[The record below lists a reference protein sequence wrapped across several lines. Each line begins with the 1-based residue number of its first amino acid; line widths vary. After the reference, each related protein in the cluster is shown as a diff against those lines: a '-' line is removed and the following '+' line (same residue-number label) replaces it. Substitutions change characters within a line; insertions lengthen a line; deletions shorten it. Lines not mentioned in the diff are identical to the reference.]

1 MRQNIKERKN
11 KMKGKKVITY
21 AVSFLVALGCVSA
34 FPVTVKA
41 DTGYEV
47 YPNPHSMNYSDGD
60 YEMTSQV
67 NVVYE
72 DGIDEDTKARLNE
85 VLALKGMNASVS
97 SEKKAG
103 KTNILVGVKGSKQY
117 VDSQFGT
124 TSAGLFDKLDSY
136 ALKSDKGTISILGK
150 DTDAAFYGL
159 TSLYHIFKQV
169 EGKTIRNFSIE
180 DYADVA
186 SRGFIEGYYGN
197 PWSTEDRCKLMEWG
211 GYYKLNSYFY
221 APKDDP
227 KHNAKWR
234 DLYTEEEINTKIKP
248 LAEAGNKSKCRFVFA
263 LHPYMN
269 HAIRYNSEANYQA
282 DLKVMQAKFKQVID
296 AGVRQIAILADDAGN
311 VGGANYTRTLT
322 DMSNWLKELQPS
334 YPGLKLTLPF
344 CTQEYMGWGQ
354 SYYRDFPENVQIIMT
369 GGRVWGEVT
378 NNFTSSF
385 TDTAGRGPYMW
396 INWPCTDNSKKHL
409 IMGGYTTF
417 LHPGVDPS
425 KIQGIV
431 LNPMQQSEPSKV
443 AIFGNACYSW
453 NIWQTEEE
461 ANKCYNASFKYV
473 DHNGYEETE
482 ASTALRELS
491 KHMINQNM
499 DSRVTRLE
507 ESVELKD
514 KLNAFKTKLTK
525 GEKISDEEFDEM
537 INAFTVLQN
546 ASKTYRESGNE
557 RIKSQIVYWLNCWD
571 DTTNAALNYIKGI
584 KAAQTEEDNSSIWDY
599 YASAQAAFEKSK
611 SYGFHYVDH
620 LEYAE
625 VGVQHIVPFI
635 KSLDSY
641 LSEVVSTIVNPDKQI
656 AKYITN
662 REDTPDGKEDNIFDG
677 NASTELVYKSPNT
690 ISAGTYV
697 GIKYSKA
704 IDVNHVIFR
713 MGANSNPRDTFLK
726 AKVQYTTDGKNWTDV
741 NETIYELPNNVELT
755 DLNLKGV
762 KGIRMIATEDK
773 SNTWLGVRDIL
784 VNPTT
789 TPSTSTDKGTLSMT
803 KIGVKGG
810 SLDNLLD
817 DNESTYAHFA
827 ESPYKA
833 GEIKDYIPVDAA
845 VTLTF
850 NNPKKLGTINFVQ
863 DSGTDK
869 ITRYALEYS
878 VDGTNWKT
886 LKEYAGDDT
895 VHLNVE
901 DQDITAKAIRV
912 RNLELHL
919 SSNTAGYWWKVKTF
933 NHTDVV
939 NEYDDK
945 AVYTNTDYKL
955 HSKSTLDQTAL
966 VYTKEMTLA
975 PKQYVGVKLSRVK
988 DLKQLELDYTGEVVL
1003 EASVNA
1009 HDWVEVKD
1017 LSKNLPDA
1025 RYVRL
1030 INKKSS
1036 DVKLTI
1042 NKFVVHSTEITAP
1055 YLYKTTMTVNP
1066 SWGVAEDSRNNGAA
1080 FDGNIDSTTEFGDL
1094 PQKGQYIIYDLGQMR
1109 NIDKIAMYCQD
1120 SAYNYIRDGII
1131 SVSSDLEN
1139 WTDVVTIGDG
1149 VENTGDSMVKCID
1162 SDAGYKASSTYPNK
1176 VYVSGTANHVPARYL
1191 RILFTASNNSRAV
1204 VFNEIMINDG
1214 EYAPED
1220 NDPTFDSN
1228 VTEAKGYKPQY
1239 MIDGDLLTAYKPGS
1253 NKAGYI
1259 TYTLSDKLDVKK
1271 FNIIQKGEISN
1282 AKVYALIDK
1291 EVTTRNVPEE
1301 DKEWVQLGTLRKSLN
1316 EFYIPHGNVYK
1327 LKFEWEENHIPTIS
1341 EIITL
1346 TNDEYKS
1353 ECAKDLKN
1361 YIDSLHVDEE
1371 KYTATSYKAYS
1382 TARTK
1387 ALEVYNTQMGEKDA
1401 LETAKAEL
1409 KASYDALVVRGD
1421 LKALDQEIKDIEK
1434 LSKDDYTEESY
1445 NALERVLVE
1454 AKRLVTNKDATVDE
1468 VNTMIESLRQA
1479 KAGLVTKASMS
1490 KQELRNYIDSNNLN
1504 TLDTSIYL
1512 TSTVIPF
1519 NEALKNAEYILNK
1532 DGATVTE
1539 VEDAYRALQDARKNL
1554 VLKAT
1559 GTEIKAL
1566 ENRMASY
1573 KEEDYT
1579 ASSWKDFE
1587 LVLNEIKEELKA
1599 EHTSAEIEALTHKL
1613 EEASKKLVTRGNTA
1627 ELDLLLDQAKKT
1639 DSKLYTE
1646 KSYKNLLDVIEAT
1659 EKALENKNE
1668 LTQEEV
1674 DALTDDLRKAME
1686 ALEKLPVIT
1695 PSIPEEKPTT
1705 PSKPEE
1711 TTKPEVKPS
1720 TKPATG
1726 DTTMVGVFAFFSM
1739 ISLLGYVLLKKK
1751 EA

>member
-1 MRQNIKERKN
+1 
-11 KMKGKKVITY
+11 
-21 AVSFLVALGCVSA
+21 
-34 FPVTVKA
+34 
-41 DTGYEV
+41 
-47 YPNPHSMNYSDGD
+47 
-60 YEMTSQV
+60 
-67 NVVYE
+67 
-72 DGIDEDTKARLNE
+72 
-85 VLALKGMNASVS
+85 
-97 SEKKAG
+97 
-103 KTNILVGVKGSKQY
+103 
-117 VDSQFGT
+117 
-124 TSAGLFDKLDSY
+124 
-136 ALKSDKGTISILGK
+136 
-150 DTDAAFYGL
+150 
-159 TSLYHIFKQV
+159 
-169 EGKTIRNFSIE
+169 
-180 DYADVA
+180 
-186 SRGFIEGYYGN
+186 
-197 PWSTEDRCKLMEWG
+197 
-211 GYYKLNSYFY
+211 
-221 APKDDP
+221 
-227 KHNAKWR
+227 
-234 DLYTEEEINTKIKP
+234 
-248 LAEAGNKSKCRFVFA
+248 
-263 LHPYMN
+263 
-269 HAIRYNSEANYQA
+269 
-282 DLKVMQAKFKQVID
+282 
-296 AGVRQIAILADDAGN
+296 
-311 VGGANYTRTLT
+311 
-322 DMSNWLKELQPS
+322 
-334 YPGLKLTLPF
+334 
-344 CTQEYMGWGQ
+344 
-354 SYYRDFPENVQIIMT
+354 
-369 GGRVWGEVT
+369 
-378 NNFTSSF
+378 
-385 TDTAGRGPYMW
+385 
-396 INWPCTDNSKKHL
+396 
-409 IMGGYTTF
+409 MGGYTTF

-499 DSRVTRLE
+499 DGRVTRLE
-507 ESVELKD
+507 ESVELKE

-525 GEKISDEEFDEM
+525 GEKITDEEFDDI
-537 INAFTVLQN
+537 INEFTVLQN
-546 ASKTYRESGNE
+546 ASQTYRASGNE

-584 KAAQTEEDNSSIWDY
+584 KAAQNEEDNASIWDY
-599 YASAQAAFEKSK
+599 YANAQAAFEKSK

-662 REDTPDGKEDNIFDG
+662 REDTPAGKEDNIFDG

-741 NETIYELPNNVELT
+741 NDTEYDLPNNVELT

-773 SNTWLGVRDIL
+773 SNTWLSVRDIL

-869 ITRYALEYS
+869 ITRYVLEYS

-886 LKEYAGDDT
+886 LKEYAGDAT

-919 SSNTAGYWWKVKTF
+919 QSDTAGYWWKVKTF

-955 HSKSTLDQTAL
+955 RSKSTLDQTTL

-988 DLKQLELDYTGEVVL
+988 DLKQLELDYSGEVVL

-1017 LSKNLPDA
+1017 LNKNLPDA

-1036 DVKLTI
+1036 DVKLTM

-1055 YLYKTTMTVNP
+1055 YLYKTTMTVEP

-1080 FDGNIDSTTEFGDL
+1080 FDGNIDSTTEFGDFPL
-1094 PQKGQYIIYDLGQMR
+1094 KGQYIIYDLGQMR

-1131 SVSSDLEN
+1131 SVSSNLEN

-1291 EVTTRNVPEE
+1291 EVTSRNVPEE

-1346 TNDEYKS
+1346 TDEEYKS

-1361 YIDSLHVDEE
+1361 YIDSLHVDED
-1371 KYTATSYKAYS
+1371 KYTTTSYKAYS

-1401 LETAKAEL
+1401 LERAQANL

-1445 NALERVLVE
+1445 KALERVLVE
-1454 AKRLVTNKDATVDE
+1454 AKNLVTNKDATVDE
-1468 VNTMIESLRQA
+1468 VNSMLESLRQA

-1512 TSTVIPF
+1512 TSTVVPF
-1519 NEALKNAEYILNK
+1519 NEALENAEEILNK
-1532 DGATVTE
+1532 EDATVTE
-1539 VEDAYRALQDARKNL
+1539 VEDAYKALQDARKNL

-1559 GTEIKAL
+1559 DTEIKAL

-1573 KEEDYT
+1573 KEKDYT

-1613 EEASKKLVTRGNTA
+1613 EEASKKLVTRGHTA
-1627 ELDLLLDQAKKT
+1627 ELELLLDQAKKT

-1674 DALTDDLRKAME
+1674 DALTEDLRKAME

>member
-1 MRQNIKERKN
+1 M
-11 KMKGKKVITY
+11 MKGKKVITY

-34 FPVTVKA
+34 FPMTVQA

-47 YPNPHSMNYSDGD
+47 YPNPHTMSYSDGD

-72 DGIDEDTKARLNE
+72 DGIDADTKARLNE

-124 TSAGLFDKLDSY
+124 TSEGLFDKLDSY

-227 KHNAKWR
+227 KHNGKWR
-234 DLYTEEEINTKIKP
+234 ELYTDQEIETKIKP

-269 HAIRYNSEANYQA
+269 EPIRYNSEANYQA

-296 AGVRQIAILADDAGN
+296 AGVRQIAILADDAPN

-385 TDTAGRGPYMW
+385 TNTAGRGPYMW

-461 ANKCYNASFKYV
+461 ANKCYNDSFKYV

-507 ESVELKD
+507 ESVELRD
-514 KLNAFKTKLTK
+514 KLQAFKTKLTK

-546 ASKTYRESGNE
+546 ASKIYRESGNE

-584 KAAQTEEDNSSIWDY
+584 QAAQNEEANATIWDY
-599 YASAQAAFEKSK
+599 FSAAQAAFEKSK

-641 LSEVVSTIVNPDKQI
+641 LSEIASTIVNPDKQI

-662 REDTPDGKEDNIFDG
+662 REDTPAGKEDNIFDG
-677 NASTELVYKSPNT
+677 NASTELVYKSPNS
-690 ISAGTYV
+690 ISTGTYV

-713 MGANSNPRDTFLK
+713 VGANSNPRDTFLK

-741 NETIYELPNNVELT
+741 NDTEYDLPNNVELT

-762 KGIRMIATEDK
+762 KGIRMIATADK

-789 TPSTSTDKGTLSMT
+789 TPSSPADKGTLSLT
-803 KIGVKGG
+803 KLTLKGG

-817 DNESTYAHFA
+817 DNESSYAHFA
-827 ESPYKA
+827 ESPYKG

-850 NNPKKLGTINFVQ
+850 NNPKKLGTINFSQ
-863 DSGTDK
+863 DGGTDK
-869 ITRYALEYS
+869 LTKYVLEYTA
-878 VDGTNWKT
+878 DGETWKT
-886 LKEYAGDDT
+886 LKEYAGDAT

-919 SSNTAGYWWKVKTF
+919 SSNTAGYWWKLKTF

-955 HSKSTLDQTAL
+955 HSKSTLDRTDL
-966 VYTKEMTLA
+966 VYKKEMTLA

-988 DLKQLELDYTGEVVL
+988 DLKQLELDYTGDVVV

-1009 HDWVEVKD
+1009 HDWVEVTD
-1017 LSKNLPDA
+1017 LNKNLPDA

-1036 DVKLTI
+1036 DVKLTL
-1042 NKFVVHSTEITAP
+1042 NKFVVHSTEVTAP
-1055 YLYKTTMTVNP
+1055 YLYKTTMTINP
-1066 SWGVAEDSRNNGAA
+1066 SWGVAEDTRNNGAA

-1109 NIDKIAMYCQD
+1109 NIDKLAMYCQD
-1120 SAYNYIRDGII
+1120 SAVNYIRDATI

-1149 VENTGDSMVKCID
+1149 VENIGDAGVQCID

-1191 RILFTASNNSRAV
+1191 RILFTASNNNRAV

-1220 NDPTFDSN
+1220 NDPTFESN

-1239 MIDGDLLTAYKPGS
+1239 MIDGDLLTSYKPGS
-1253 NKAGYI
+1253 NKAGYL
-1259 TYTLSDKLDVKK
+1259 TYTLSDRLNVKK

-1301 DKEWVQLGTLRKSLN
+1301 NREWVQLGTLRKSLN

-1346 TNDEYKS
+1346 TDEEYKS

-1361 YIDSLHVDEE
+1361 YIDSLHVEE
-1371 KYTATSYKAYS
+1371 DKYTATSYKAYK
-1382 TARTK
+1382 TARDA
-1387 ALEVYNTQMGEKDA
+1387 ALNAYNTQMGEKDA
-1401 LETAKAEL
+1401 LEEAKANL
-1409 KASYDALVVRGD
+1409 KTAYEGLTALGD
-1421 LKALDQEIKDIEK
+1421 LKALEAEIKALDK

-1445 NALERVLVE
+1445 QALMAVKAEAELLLEKEDASVE
-1454 AKRLVTNKDATVDE
+1454 EVDAMLEKLAT
-1468 VNTMIESLRQA
+1468 A
-1479 KAGLVTKASMS
+1479 KAALVTKVSIS
-1490 KQELRNYIDSNNLN
+1490 KKTLRDYIDSNNLK

-1512 TSTVIPF
+1512 TSTVNPF
-1519 NEALKNAEYILNK
+1519 KDALNNAEDILNK
-1532 DGATVTE
+1532 ENATVTE
-1539 VEDAYRALQDARKNL
+1539 VEDAYKALQEARKNL

-1559 GTEIKAL
+1559 DTEVKAL
-1566 ENRMASY
+1566 ENKMASY

-1579 ASSWKDFE
+1579 ASSWKEFV
-1587 LVLNEIKEELKA
+1587 LVLDEIKEELKA
-1599 EHTSAEIEALTHKL
+1599 EHTSEEITALTEKL
-1613 EEASKKLVTRGNTA
+1613 DTASKKLVRRGNTA
-1627 ELDLLLDQAKKT
+1627 ELDLLLAQAKKT

-1646 KSYKNLLDVIEAT
+1646 KSYKNLLEVIKAV
-1659 EKALENKNE
+1659 EKALENKAE

-1674 DALTDDLRKAME
+1674 DVLTKDLRDAME
-1686 ALEKLPVIT
+1686 VLEKLPVIT
-1695 PSIPEEKPTT
+1695 PSKPEEKPTT

-1726 DTTMVGVFAFFSM
+1726 DTTMVGLFAFFSM

>member
-1 MRQNIKERKN
+1 M
-11 KMKGKKVITY
+11 
-21 AVSFLVALGCVSA
+21 
-34 FPVTVKA
+34 
-41 DTGYEV
+41 
-47 YPNPHSMNYSDGD
+47 
-60 YEMTSQV
+60 
-67 NVVYE
+67 
-72 DGIDEDTKARLNE
+72 
-85 VLALKGMNASVS
+85 
-97 SEKKAG
+97 
-103 KTNILVGVKGSKQY
+103 
-117 VDSQFGT
+117 
-124 TSAGLFDKLDSY
+124 
-136 ALKSDKGTISILGK
+136 
-150 DTDAAFYGL
+150 
-159 TSLYHIFKQV
+159 
-169 EGKTIRNFSIE
+169 
-180 DYADVA
+180 
-186 SRGFIEGYYGN
+186 
-197 PWSTEDRCKLMEWG
+197 
-211 GYYKLNSYFY
+211 
-221 APKDDP
+221 
-227 KHNAKWR
+227 
-234 DLYTEEEINTKIKP
+234 
-248 LAEAGNKSKCRFVFA
+248 
-263 LHPYMN
+263 
-269 HAIRYNSEANYQA
+269 
-282 DLKVMQAKFKQVID
+282 
-296 AGVRQIAILADDAGN
+296 
-311 VGGANYTRTLT
+311 
-322 DMSNWLKELQPS
+322 
-334 YPGLKLTLPF
+334 
-344 CTQEYMGWGQ
+344 
-354 SYYRDFPENVQIIMT
+354 
-369 GGRVWGEVT
+369 
-378 NNFTSSF
+378 
-385 TDTAGRGPYMW
+385 
-396 INWPCTDNSKKHL
+396 
-409 IMGGYTTF
+409 
-417 LHPGVDPS
+417 
-425 KIQGIV
+425 
-431 LNPMQQSEPSKV
+431 
-443 AIFGNACYSW
+443 
-453 NIWQTEEE
+453 
-461 ANKCYNASFKYV
+461 
-473 DHNGYEETE
+473 
-482 ASTALRELS
+482 
-491 KHMINQNM
+491 
-499 DSRVTRLE
+499 
-507 ESVELKD
+507 
-514 KLNAFKTKLTK
+514 
-525 GEKISDEEFDEM
+525 
-537 INAFTVLQN
+537 
-546 ASKTYRESGNE
+546 
-557 RIKSQIVYWLNCWD
+557 
-571 DTTNAALNYIKGI
+571 
-584 KAAQTEEDNSSIWDY
+584 
-599 YASAQAAFEKSK
+599 
-611 SYGFHYVDH
+611 
-620 LEYAE
+620 
-625 VGVQHIVPFI
+625 
-635 KSLDSY
+635 DSY

-662 REDTPDGKEDNIFDG
+662 REDTPAGKEDNIFDG

-713 MGANSNPRDTFLK
+713 MGANSNPKDTFLK

-741 NETIYELPNNVELT
+741 NDTEYDLPNNVELT

-762 KGIRMIATEDK
+762 KGIRMIATADK

-803 KIGVKGG
+803 KIGIKGG

-869 ITRYALEYS
+869 ITKYALEYTE
-878 VDGTNWKT
+878 DGTTWKT
-886 LKEYAGDDT
+886 LKEYAGDAT

-919 SSNTAGYWWKVKTF
+919 QSDTAGYWWKVKTF

-955 HSKSTLDQTAL
+955 RSKSTLDQTTL

-988 DLKQLELDYTGEVVL
+988 DLKQLELDYSGEVVL

-1017 LSKNLPDA
+1017 LNKNLPDA

-1036 DVKLTI
+1036 DVKLTM

-1055 YLYKTTMTVNP
+1055 YLYKTTMTVEP

-1080 FDGNIDSTTEFGDL
+1080 FDGNIDSTTEFGDFPL
-1094 PQKGQYIIYDLGQMR
+1094 KGQYIIYDLGQMR

-1191 RILFTASNNSRAV
+1191 RILFTASNHSRAV

-1291 EVTTRNVPEE
+1291 EVTARNVPEE

-1346 TNDEYKS
+1346 TDEEYKS

-1361 YIDSLHVDEE
+1361 YIDSLHVDED
-1371 KYTATSYKAYS
+1371 KYTSTSYKAYS

-1401 LETAKAEL
+1401 LERAQANL

-1445 NALERVLVE
+1445 NALEKVLVE
-1454 AKRLVTNKDATVDE
+1454 AKKLVTNKDATEDA
-1468 VNTMIESLRQA
+1468 VNSMIESLRQA
-1479 KAGLVTKASMS
+1479 KAGLVTKASIS

-1512 TSTVIPF
+1512 TSTVNPF
-1519 NEALKNAEYILNK
+1519 KEALKNAEDILNK
-1532 DGATVTE
+1532 KGATVTE
-1539 VEDAYRALQDARKNL
+1539 VEDAYKALQDARKNL

-1559 GTEIKAL
+1559 DAEIKAL

-1573 KEEDYT
+1573 KEEHYT

-1627 ELDLLLDQAKKT
+1627 ELELLLDQAKKT

-1674 DALTDDLRKAME
+1674 DALTEDLRKAME

-1720 TKPATG
+1720 TKPATS
-1726 DTTMVGVFAFFSM
+1726 DTTMGGVFAFFSM

>member
-1 MRQNIKERKN
+1 
-11 KMKGKKVITY
+11 MKGKKVITY

-124 TSAGLFDKLDSY
+124 TSDGLFDKLDSY

-169 EGKTIRNFSIE
+169 EGKTIKNFSIE

-227 KHNAKWR
+227 KHNSKWR
-234 DLYTEEEINTKIKP
+234 ELYTEDEINTKIKP

-263 LHPYMN
+263 LHPYMYN
-269 HAIRYNSEANYQA
+269 AINYSSEERYQA

-296 AGVRQIAILADDAGN
+296 AGVRQIAILADDAPN

-322 DMSNWLKELQPS
+322 DMSNWLKELQPE

-354 SYYRDFPENVQIIMT
+354 SYYGNFPENVQVIMT

-378 NNFTSSF
+378 NDFTSSF
-385 TDTAGRGPYMW
+385 TNTVGRGPYMW

-453 NIWQTEEE
+453 NIWETEEE

-482 ASTALRELS
+482 ASAALRELS

-507 ESVELKD
+507 ESVELKE
-514 KLNAFKTKLTK
+514 KLNAFKTKLSK
-525 GEKISDEEFDEM
+525 GEKITDEEFDEM
-537 INAFTVLQN
+537 INEFTVLQN
-546 ASKTYRESGNE
+546 ASKTYRASGNE

-571 DTTNAALNYIKGI
+571 DTTSAALNYIKGI
-584 KAAQTEEDNSSIWDY
+584 KAAQNEEDNSTIWDY
-599 YASAQAAFEKSK
+599 FASAQAAFEKSK

-662 REDTPDGKEDNIFDG
+662 REDTPAGKEDNIFDG

-726 AKVQYTTDGKNWTDV
+726 AKVQYTTDGKNWVDI
-741 NETIYELPNNVELT
+741 NDTIYELPSNVELT

-784 VNPTT
+784 VNPAT

-869 ITRYALEYS
+869 ITRYALEYTE
-878 VDGTNWKT
+878 DGTTWKT

-939 NEYDDK
+939 NEYDNK

-955 HSKSTLDQTAL
+955 HSKSTLDQTTL

-988 DLKQLELDYTGEVVL
+988 DLKQLELDYTGDVVL

-1017 LSKNLPDA
+1017 LNKNLPDA

-1036 DVKLTI
+1036 DVKLTL
-1042 NKFVVHSTEITAP
+1042 NKFVVHSAEVTAP

-1066 SWGVAEDSRNNGAA
+1066 SWGVAEDTRNNGAA

-1109 NIDKIAMYCQD
+1109 NIDKLAMYCQD
-1120 SAYNYIRDGII
+1120 SAVNYIRDAVI

-1149 VENTGDSMVKCID
+1149 VENVGDSGVKCID
-1162 SDAGYKASSTYPNK
+1162 SDAGYRASSTYPNK
-1176 VYVSGTANHVPARYL
+1176 VYVSGTADHVPARYL

-1204 VFNEIMINDG
+1204 LFNEIMINDG

-1271 FNIIQKGEISN
+1271 FNIIQKGEMSQ

-1327 LKFEWEENHIPTIS
+1327 LKFEWEEDHIPTIS

-1346 TNDEYKS
+1346 TGDEYKS

-1361 YIDSLHVDEE
+1361 YIDSLHVDEDQ
-1371 KYTATSYKAYS
+1371 YTATSFKAYKN
-1382 TARTK
+1382 AK
-1387 ALEVYNTQMGEKDA
+1387 DAALNIYNTQMGEKDA
-1401 LETAKAEL
+1401 LEAAKADL
-1409 KASYDALVVRGD
+1409 KASYDALVLRVD
-1421 LKALDQEIKDIEK
+1421 VTALEKEIEDIEK

-1445 NALERVLVE
+1445 NALEKVLVE
-1454 AKRLVTNKDATVDE
+1454 AKKLAANKDATEDE
-1468 VNTMIESLRQA
+1468 VNAMIESLRQA
-1479 KAGLVTKASMS
+1479 KAGLVTKAAMS
-1490 KQELRNYIDSNNLN
+1490 KQELRNYIDSNNLK

-1512 TSTVIPF
+1512 TSTVKPF
-1519 NEALKNAEYILNK
+1519 NEALTNAEYILNK
-1532 DGATVTE
+1532 EDATYAE
-1539 VEDAYRALQDARKNL
+1539 VEDAYKALQTARQNL

-1559 GTEIKAL
+1559 DTEVKAL
-1566 ENRMASY
+1566 ENKMASY

-1579 ASSWKDFE
+1579 VSSWKDFV
-1587 LVLNEIKEELKA
+1587 LVLDEIKEELKA
-1599 EHTSAEIEALTHKL
+1599 EHSSAEIEALTKKL
-1613 EEASKKLVTRGNTA
+1613 EEASKKLVVKGNTA
-1627 ELDLLLDQAKKT
+1627 ELELLLDQAKKT

-1659 EKALENKNE
+1659 DKALENKDE
-1668 LTQEEV
+1668 LSQEEV
-1674 DALTDDLRKAME
+1674 DALTKSLRDAME
-1686 ALEKLPVIT
+1686 ALEKNVEIT
-1695 PSIPEEKPTT
+1695 PTEPSKPST

-1726 DTTMVGVFAFFSM
+1726 DTTMVGLFAFFSM
-1739 ISLLGYVLLKKK
+1739 ISLVGYVLLKKK

>member
-1 MRQNIKERKN
+1 
-11 KMKGKKVITY
+11 MKGKKVITY

-34 FPVTVKA
+34 FPMTVQA

-47 YPNPHSMNYSDGD
+47 YPNPHTMSYSDGD

-72 DGIDEDTKARLNE
+72 DGIDADTKARLNE

-124 TSAGLFDKLDSY
+124 TSEGLFDKVDSY

-227 KHNAKWR
+227 KHNGKWR
-234 DLYTEEEINTKIKP
+234 ELYTDQEIETKIKP

-269 HAIRYNSEANYQA
+269 NPIRYNSEANYQA

-385 TDTAGRGPYMW
+385 TNTAGRGPYMW

-461 ANKCYNASFKYV
+461 ANKCYNDSFKYV

-507 ESVELKD
+507 ESVELRD
-514 KLNAFKTKLTK
+514 KLQAFKTKLTK

-546 ASKTYRESGNE
+546 ASKIYRESGNE

-584 KAAQTEEDNSSIWDY
+584 QAAQNEEANATIWDY
-599 YASAQAAFEKSK
+599 FSAAQAAFEKSK

-641 LSEVVSTIVNPDKQI
+641 LSEIASTIVNPDKQI

-662 REDTPDGKEDNIFDG
+662 REDTPAGKEDNIFDG
-677 NASTELVYKSPNT
+677 NASTELVYKSPNS
-690 ISAGTYV
+690 ISTGTYV

-713 MGANSNPRDTFLK
+713 VGANSNPRDTFLK

-741 NETIYELPNNVELT
+741 NDTEYDLPNNVELT

-762 KGIRMIATEDK
+762 KGIRMIATADK

-789 TPSTSTDKGTLSMT
+789 TPSSPADKGTLSLT
-803 KIGVKGG
+803 KLTLKGG

-817 DNESTYAHFA
+817 DNESSYAHFA
-827 ESPYKA
+827 ESPYKG

-850 NNPKKLGTINFVQ
+850 NNPKKLGTINFSQ
-863 DSGTDK
+863 DGGTDK
-869 ITRYALEYS
+869 LTKYVLEYTA
-878 VDGTNWKT
+878 DGETWKT
-886 LKEYAGDDT
+886 LKEYAGDAT

-919 SSNTAGYWWKVKTF
+919 SSNTAGYWWKLKTF

-955 HSKSTLDQTAL
+955 HSKSTLDRTDL
-966 VYTKEMTLA
+966 VYKKEMTLA

-988 DLKQLELDYTGEVVL
+988 DLKQLELDYTGDVVV

-1009 HDWVEVKD
+1009 HDWVEVTD
-1017 LSKNLPDA
+1017 LNNNLPDA

-1036 DVKLTI
+1036 DVKLTL
-1042 NKFVVHSTEITAP
+1042 NKFVVHSTEVTAP
-1055 YLYKTTMTVNP
+1055 YLYKTTMTINP
-1066 SWGVAEDSRNNGAA
+1066 SWGVAEDTRNNGAA

-1109 NIDKIAMYCQD
+1109 NIDKLAMYCQD
-1120 SAYNYIRDGII
+1120 SAVNYIRDATI

-1149 VENTGDSMVKCID
+1149 VENIGDAGVQCID

-1191 RILFTASNNSRAV
+1191 RILFTASNNNRAV

-1220 NDPTFDSN
+1220 NDPTFESS

-1239 MIDGDLLTAYKPGS
+1239 MIDGDLLTSYKPGS
-1253 NKAGYI
+1253 NKAGYL
-1259 TYTLSDKLDVKK
+1259 TYTLSDRLNVKK

-1301 DKEWVQLGTLRKSLN
+1301 NREWVQLGTLRKSLN

-1346 TNDEYKS
+1346 TDEEYKS

-1361 YIDSLHVDEE
+1361 YIDSLHVEE
-1371 KYTATSYKAYS
+1371 DKYTATSYKAYK
-1382 TARTK
+1382 TARDA
-1387 ALEVYNTQMGEKDA
+1387 ALNAYNTQMGEKDA
-1401 LETAKAEL
+1401 LEEAKANL
-1409 KASYDALVVRGD
+1409 KTAHEGLTALGD
-1421 LKALDQEIKDIEK
+1421 LKALEAEIKALDK

-1445 NALERVLVE
+1445 QALMAVKAEAEILLKNEDASVE
-1454 AKRLVTNKDATVDE
+1454 EVDAMLEQLAT
-1468 VNTMIESLRQA
+1468 A
-1479 KAGLVTKASMS
+1479 KAALVTKVSIS
-1490 KQELRNYIDSNNLN
+1490 KKTLRDYIDSNNLN

-1512 TSTVIPF
+1512 TSTVTPF
-1519 NEALKNAEYILNK
+1519 KDALNNAEDILNK
-1532 DGATVTE
+1532 ENATVTE
-1539 VEDAYRALQDARKNL
+1539 VEDAYKALHEARKNL

-1559 GTEIKAL
+1559 DAEVKAL
-1566 ENRMASY
+1566 ENKMASY

-1579 ASSWKDFE
+1579 ASSWKEFV
-1587 LVLNEIKEELKA
+1587 LVLDEIREELKA
-1599 EHTSAEIEALTHKL
+1599 EHTSEEITALTEKL
-1613 EEASKKLVTRGNTA
+1613 DTASKKLVRRGNTA
-1627 ELDLLLDQAKKT
+1627 ELDLLLAQAKKT

-1646 KSYKNLLDVIEAT
+1646 KSYKNLLEVIKAV
-1659 EKALENKNE
+1659 EKALENKAE

-1674 DALTDDLRKAME
+1674 DALTKDLRDAME
-1686 ALEKLPVIT
+1686 VLEKLPVIT
-1695 PSIPEEKPTT
+1695 PSKPEEKPTT

-1726 DTTMVGVFAFFSM
+1726 DTTMVGLFAFFSM

>member
-1 MRQNIKERKN
+1 
-11 KMKGKKVITY
+11 MKGKKVITY

-34 FPVTVKA
+34 FPMTVQA

-47 YPNPHSMNYSDGD
+47 YPNPHTMSYSDGD

-72 DGIDEDTKARLNE
+72 DGIDADTKARLNE

-124 TSAGLFDKLDSY
+124 TSEGLFDKLDSY

-227 KHNAKWR
+227 KHNGKWR
-234 DLYTEEEINTKIKP
+234 ELYTDQEIETKIKP

-269 HAIRYNSEANYQA
+269 NPIRYNSEANYQA

-296 AGVRQIAILADDAGN
+296 AGVRQIAILADDAPN

-385 TDTAGRGPYMW
+385 TNTAGRGPYMW

-461 ANKCYNASFKYV
+461 ANKCYNDSFKYV

-507 ESVELKD
+507 ESVELRD
-514 KLNAFKTKLTK
+514 KLQAFKTKLTK

-546 ASKTYRESGNE
+546 ASKIYRESGNE

-584 KAAQTEEDNSSIWDY
+584 QAAQNEEANATIWDY
-599 YASAQAAFEKSK
+599 FSAAQAAFEKSK

-641 LSEVVSTIVNPDKQI
+641 LSEIASTIVNPDKQI

-662 REDTPDGKEDNIFDG
+662 REDTPAGKEDNIFDG
-677 NASTELVYKSPNT
+677 NASTELVYKSPNSIFT
-690 ISAGTYV
+690 GTYV

-713 MGANSNPRDTFLK
+713 VGANSNPRDTFLK

-741 NETIYELPNNVELT
+741 NDTEYDLPNNVELT

-762 KGIRMIATEDK
+762 KGIRMIATADK

-789 TPSTSTDKGTLSMT
+789 TPSSPADKGTLSLT
-803 KIGVKGG
+803 KLTLKGG

-817 DNESTYAHFA
+817 DNESSYAHFA
-827 ESPYKA
+827 ESPYKG

-850 NNPKKLGTINFVQ
+850 NNPKKLGTINFSQ
-863 DSGTDK
+863 DGGTDK
-869 ITRYALEYS
+869 LTKYVLEYTA
-878 VDGTNWKT
+878 DGETWKT
-886 LKEYAGDDT
+886 LKEYAGDAT

-919 SSNTAGYWWKVKTF
+919 SSNTAGYWWKLKTF

-955 HSKSTLDQTAL
+955 HSKSTLDRTDL
-966 VYTKEMTLA
+966 VYKKEMTLA

-988 DLKQLELDYTGEVVL
+988 DLKQLELDYTGDVVV

-1009 HDWVEVKD
+1009 HDWVEVTD
-1017 LSKNLPDA
+1017 LNNNLPDA

-1036 DVKLTI
+1036 DVKLTL
-1042 NKFVVHSTEITAP
+1042 NKFVVHSTEVTAP
-1055 YLYKTTMTVNP
+1055 YLYKTTMTINP
-1066 SWGVAEDSRNNGAA
+1066 SWGVAEDTRNNGAA

-1109 NIDKIAMYCQD
+1109 NIDKLAMYCQD
-1120 SAYNYIRDGII
+1120 SAVNYIRDATI

-1149 VENTGDSMVKCID
+1149 VENIGDAGVQCID

-1191 RILFTASNNSRAV
+1191 RILFTASNNNRAV

-1220 NDPTFDSN
+1220 NDPTFESS

-1239 MIDGDLLTAYKPGS
+1239 MIDGDLLTSYKPGS
-1253 NKAGYI
+1253 NKAGYL
-1259 TYTLSDKLDVKK
+1259 TYTLSDRLNVKK

-1301 DKEWVQLGTLRKSLN
+1301 NREWVQLGTLRKSLN

-1346 TNDEYKS
+1346 TDEEYKS

-1361 YIDSLHVDEE
+1361 YIDSLHVEE
-1371 KYTATSYKAYS
+1371 DKYTATSYNAYK
-1382 TARTK
+1382 TARDA
-1387 ALEVYNTQMGEKDA
+1387 ALNAYNTQMGEKDA
-1401 LETAKAEL
+1401 LEEAKANL
-1409 KASYDALVVRGD
+1409 KTAHEGLTALGD
-1421 LKALDQEIKDIEK
+1421 LKALEAEIKALDK

-1445 NALERVLVE
+1445 QALMAVKAEAEILLKNEDASVE
-1454 AKRLVTNKDATVDE
+1454 EVDAMLEQLAT
-1468 VNTMIESLRQA
+1468 A
-1479 KAGLVTKASMS
+1479 KAALVTKVSIS
-1490 KQELRNYIDSNNLN
+1490 KKTLRDYIDSNNLN

-1512 TSTVIPF
+1512 TSTVTPF
-1519 NEALKNAEYILNK
+1519 KDALNNAEDILNK
-1532 DGATVTE
+1532 ENATVTE
-1539 VEDAYRALQDARKNL
+1539 VEDAYKALHEARKNL

-1559 GTEIKAL
+1559 DAEVKAL
-1566 ENRMASY
+1566 ENKMASY

-1579 ASSWKDFE
+1579 ASSWKEFV
-1587 LVLNEIKEELKA
+1587 LVLDEIREELKA
-1599 EHTSAEIEALTHKL
+1599 EHTSEEITALTEKL
-1613 EEASKKLVTRGNTA
+1613 DTASKKLVRRGNTA
-1627 ELDLLLDQAKKT
+1627 ELDLLLAQAKKT

-1646 KSYKNLLDVIEAT
+1646 KSYKNLLEVIKAV
-1659 EKALENKNE
+1659 EKALENKAE

-1674 DALTDDLRKAME
+1674 DALTKDLRDAME
-1686 ALEKLPVIT
+1686 VLEKLPVIT
-1695 PSIPEEKPTT
+1695 PSKPEEKPTT

-1726 DTTMVGVFAFFSM
+1726 DTTMVGLFAFFSM

>member
-1 MRQNIKERKN
+1 
-11 KMKGKKVITY
+11 
-21 AVSFLVALGCVSA
+21 
-34 FPVTVKA
+34 
-41 DTGYEV
+41 
-47 YPNPHSMNYSDGD
+47 
-60 YEMTSQV
+60 
-67 NVVYE
+67 
-72 DGIDEDTKARLNE
+72 
-85 VLALKGMNASVS
+85 
-97 SEKKAG
+97 
-103 KTNILVGVKGSKQY
+103 
-117 VDSQFGT
+117 
-124 TSAGLFDKLDSY
+124 
-136 ALKSDKGTISILGK
+136 
-150 DTDAAFYGL
+150 
-159 TSLYHIFKQV
+159 
-169 EGKTIRNFSIE
+169 
-180 DYADVA
+180 
-186 SRGFIEGYYGN
+186 
-197 PWSTEDRCKLMEWG
+197 
-211 GYYKLNSYFY
+211 
-221 APKDDP
+221 
-227 KHNAKWR
+227 
-234 DLYTEEEINTKIKP
+234 
-248 LAEAGNKSKCRFVFA
+248 
-263 LHPYMN
+263 
-269 HAIRYNSEANYQA
+269 
-282 DLKVMQAKFKQVID
+282 
-296 AGVRQIAILADDAGN
+296 
-311 VGGANYTRTLT
+311 
-322 DMSNWLKELQPS
+322 
-334 YPGLKLTLPF
+334 
-344 CTQEYMGWGQ
+344 
-354 SYYRDFPENVQIIMT
+354 
-369 GGRVWGEVT
+369 
-378 NNFTSSF
+378 
-385 TDTAGRGPYMW
+385 
-396 INWPCTDNSKKHL
+396 
-409 IMGGYTTF
+409 
-417 LHPGVDPS
+417 
-425 KIQGIV
+425 
-431 LNPMQQSEPSKV
+431 
-443 AIFGNACYSW
+443 
-453 NIWQTEEE
+453 
-461 ANKCYNASFKYV
+461 
-473 DHNGYEETE
+473 
-482 ASTALRELS
+482 
-491 KHMINQNM
+491 
-499 DSRVTRLE
+499 
-507 ESVELKD
+507 
-514 KLNAFKTKLTK
+514 
-525 GEKISDEEFDEM
+525 
-537 INAFTVLQN
+537 
-546 ASKTYRESGNE
+546 
-557 RIKSQIVYWLNCWD
+557 
-571 DTTNAALNYIKGI
+571 
-584 KAAQTEEDNSSIWDY
+584 
-599 YASAQAAFEKSK
+599 
-611 SYGFHYVDH
+611 
-620 LEYAE
+620 
-625 VGVQHIVPFI
+625 
-635 KSLDSY
+635 
-641 LSEVVSTIVNPDKQI
+641 
-656 AKYITN
+656 
-662 REDTPDGKEDNIFDG
+662 
-677 NASTELVYKSPNT
+677 
-690 ISAGTYV
+690 
-697 GIKYSKA
+697 
-704 IDVNHVIFR
+704 
-713 MGANSNPRDTFLK
+713 
-726 AKVQYTTDGKNWTDV
+726 
-741 NETIYELPNNVELT
+741 
-755 DLNLKGV
+755 
-762 KGIRMIATEDK
+762 
-773 SNTWLGVRDIL
+773 
-784 VNPTT
+784 
-789 TPSTSTDKGTLSMT
+789 MT

-869 ITRYALEYS
+869 ITRYVLEYS

-886 LKEYAGDDT
+886 LKEYAGDAT

-901 DQDITAKAIRV
+901 DQDLTAKAIRV

-955 HSKSTLDQTAL
+955 HSKSTLDRTDL

-988 DLKQLELDYTGEVVL
+988 DLKQLELDYSGEVVL

-1009 HDWVEVKD
+1009 HDWVEVTD
-1017 LSKNLPDA
+1017 LNKNLPDA

-1036 DVKLTI
+1036 DVKLTM
-1042 NKFVVHSTEITAP
+1042 NKFVVHSTEVTAP
-1055 YLYKTTMTVNP
+1055 YLYKTTMTINP

-1253 NKAGYI
+1253 NKAGYL
-1259 TYTLSDKLDVKK
+1259 TYTLSDKLNVKK

-1291 EVTTRNVPEE
+1291 EVTARNVPEE

-1346 TNDEYKS
+1346 TDDEYKS

-1361 YIDSLHVDEE
+1361 YIDSLHVDED
-1371 KYTATSYKAYS
+1371 KYTSTSYKAYS

-1387 ALEVYNTQMGEKDA
+1387 ALDVYNTQMGEKDA
-1401 LETAKAEL
+1401 LERAQADL
-1409 KASYDALVVRGD
+1409 KASYDALVLRGD

-1445 NALERVLVE
+1445 NALEKVLVE
-1454 AKRLVTNKDATVDE
+1454 AKKLVTNKDATVDE

-1504 TLDTSIYL
+1504 NLDTSIYL
-1512 TSTVIPF
+1512 TSTVKPF
-1519 NEALKNAEYILNK
+1519 KDALNNAENILNK
-1532 DGATVTE
+1532 EDATVTQ
-1539 VEDAYRALQDARKNL
+1539 VEDAYKALQDARKNL

-1559 GTEIKAL
+1559 DTEIKAL

-1613 EEASKKLVTRGNTA
+1613 EEASRKLVTRGNTA

-1674 DALTDDLRKAME
+1674 DALTGDLRKAME

-1726 DTTMVGVFAFFSM
+1726 DTTMVGVFAFFSI

>member
-1 MRQNIKERKN
+1 
-11 KMKGKKVITY
+11 
-21 AVSFLVALGCVSA
+21 
-34 FPVTVKA
+34 
-41 DTGYEV
+41 
-47 YPNPHSMNYSDGD
+47 
-60 YEMTSQV
+60 
-67 NVVYE
+67 
-72 DGIDEDTKARLNE
+72 
-85 VLALKGMNASVS
+85 
-97 SEKKAG
+97 
-103 KTNILVGVKGSKQY
+103 
-117 VDSQFGT
+117 
-124 TSAGLFDKLDSY
+124 
-136 ALKSDKGTISILGK
+136 
-150 DTDAAFYGL
+150 
-159 TSLYHIFKQV
+159 
-169 EGKTIRNFSIE
+169 
-180 DYADVA
+180 
-186 SRGFIEGYYGN
+186 
-197 PWSTEDRCKLMEWG
+197 
-211 GYYKLNSYFY
+211 
-221 APKDDP
+221 
-227 KHNAKWR
+227 
-234 DLYTEEEINTKIKP
+234 
-248 LAEAGNKSKCRFVFA
+248 
-263 LHPYMN
+263 
-269 HAIRYNSEANYQA
+269 
-282 DLKVMQAKFKQVID
+282 
-296 AGVRQIAILADDAGN
+296 
-311 VGGANYTRTLT
+311 
-322 DMSNWLKELQPS
+322 
-334 YPGLKLTLPF
+334 
-344 CTQEYMGWGQ
+344 
-354 SYYRDFPENVQIIMT
+354 
-369 GGRVWGEVT
+369 
-378 NNFTSSF
+378 
-385 TDTAGRGPYMW
+385 
-396 INWPCTDNSKKHL
+396 
-409 IMGGYTTF
+409 
-417 LHPGVDPS
+417 
-425 KIQGIV
+425 
-431 LNPMQQSEPSKV
+431 
-443 AIFGNACYSW
+443 
-453 NIWQTEEE
+453 
-461 ANKCYNASFKYV
+461 
-473 DHNGYEETE
+473 
-482 ASTALRELS
+482 
-491 KHMINQNM
+491 MINQNM
-499 DSRVTRLE
+499 DGRVTRLE
-507 ESVELKD
+507 ESVELKE

-525 GEKISDEEFDEM
+525 GEKITDEEFDDI
-537 INAFTVLQN
+537 INEFTVLQN
-546 ASKTYRESGNE
+546 ASQTYRASGNE

-584 KAAQTEEDNSSIWDY
+584 KAAQNEEDNASIWDY
-599 YASAQAAFEKSK
+599 YANAQAAFEKSK

-662 REDTPDGKEDNIFDG
+662 REDTPGGKEDNIFDG
-677 NASTELVYKSPNT
+677 NASTELVYKSPNA

-741 NETIYELPNNVELT
+741 NETEYDLPNNVELT

-869 ITRYALEYS
+869 LTRYALEYTE
-878 VDGTNWKT
+878 DGTTWKT
-886 LKEYAGDDT
+886 LKEYAGNDT

-912 RNLELHL
+912 RNLELNL

-975 PKQYVGVKLSRVK
+975 SKQYVGVKLSRVK
-988 DLKQLELDYTGEVVL
+988 DLKQLELDYSGEVVL

-1009 HDWVEVKD
+1009 HDWVEVTD
-1017 LSKNLPDA
+1017 LNKNLPDA

-1036 DVKLTI
+1036 DVKLTM
-1042 NKFVVHSTEITAP
+1042 NKFVVHSTEVTAP
-1055 YLYKTTMTVNP
+1055 YLYKTTMTINP

-1214 EYAPED
+1214 EYTPED

-1346 TNDEYKS
+1346 TDDEYKS
-1353 ECAKDLKN
+1353 ECANDLKN
-1361 YIDSLHVDEE
+1361 YIDSLHVNED

-1401 LETAKAEL
+1401 LEAAKADL

-1421 LKALDQEIKDIEK
+1421 LKALEQEIKDIEK

-1445 NALERVLVE
+1445 NALETVLVE
-1454 AKRLVTNKDATVDE
+1454 AKRLVINKDATVDE

-1490 KQELRNYIDSNNLN
+1490 KQELRNYIDSNNLKN
-1504 TLDTSIYL
+1504 LDTSIYL
-1512 TSTVIPF
+1512 TSTVKPF
-1519 NEALKNAEYILNK
+1519 KDALNNAENILNK
-1532 DGATVTE
+1532 EDATVTE
-1539 VEDAYRALQDARKNL
+1539 VEDAYKALQDARKNL

-1559 GTEIKAL
+1559 DTEIKAL
-1566 ENRMASY
+1566 ENKMASY
-1573 KEEDYT
+1573 KEEHYT

-1627 ELDLLLDQAKKT
+1627 ELELLLDQAKKT

-1674 DALTDDLRKAME
+1674 DALTEDLRKAME
-1686 ALEKLPVIT
+1686 TLEKLPVIT

>member
-1 MRQNIKERKN
+1 MR
-11 KMKGKKVITY
+11 GKKVITY
-21 AVSFLVALGCVSA
+21 AVSFLIALGCVSA
-34 FPVTVKA
+34 FPMNVKA

-97 SEKKAG
+97 SEKKTG

-227 KHNAKWR
+227 KHNSEWR
-234 DLYTEEEINTKIKP
+234 KLYTEEEINTKIKP

-263 LHPYMN
+263 LHPYMYN
-269 HAIRYNSEANYQA
+269 AISYSSEERYQA
-282 DLKVMQAKFKQVID
+282 DLAVMKAKFKQVID
-296 AGVRQIAILADDAGN
+296 AGVRQIAILADDASN

-322 DMSNWLKELQPS
+322 DMSNWLKELSPT

-354 SYYRDFPENVQIIMT
+354 SYYGNFPENVQIIMT

-385 TDTAGRGPYMW
+385 TNTVGRGPYMW

-453 NIWQTEEE
+453 NIWKTEEE
-461 ANKCYNASFKYV
+461 ADKCYNASFKYV

-499 DSRVTRLE
+499 DGRVTRLE
-507 ESVELKD
+507 ESVELKE
-514 KLNAFKTKLTK
+514 KLNAFKTKISK
-525 GEKISDEEFDEM
+525 GEKITDEEFDDI
-537 INAFTVLQN
+537 INEFTVLQN
-546 ASKTYRESGNE
+546 ASKVYRESGNE

-584 KAAQTEEDNSSIWDY
+584 KAAQNEEDNASIWDY

-662 REDTPDGKEDNIFDG
+662 REDTPDGKEDNIFDS

-690 ISAGTYV
+690 ISACTYV

-741 NETIYELPNNVELT
+741 NDTEYDLPNNVELT

-784 VNPTT
+784 VNPMT
-789 TPSTSTDKGTLSMT
+789 TPSSSTDKGTLSMT
-803 KIGVKGG
+803 KIDVKGG

-817 DNESTYAHFA
+817 NNESTYAHFA

-886 LKEYAGDDT
+886 LKEYAGDNA
-895 VHLNVE
+895 VRLNVE
-901 DQDITAKAIRV
+901 DQNITAKAIRV

-919 SSNTAGYWWKVKTF
+919 SSNTAGYWWKAKTF

-955 HSKSTLDQTAL
+955 HSKSTLDQTDL

-988 DLKQLELDYTGEVVL
+988 DLKQLELDYTGDVVL

-1017 LSKNLPDA
+1017 LNKNLPDA

-1036 DVKLTI
+1036 DVKLTM
-1042 NKFVVHSTEITAP
+1042 NKFVVHSTEVTAP
-1055 YLYKTTMTVNP
+1055 YLYKTTMTVDP
-1066 SWGVAEDSRNNGAA
+1066 SWGVIEDSRNNGAA

-1094 PQKGQYIIYDLGQMR
+1094 PQKDQYIIYDLGQMR

-1120 SAYNYIRDGII
+1120 TAKNYIRDAVI

-1139 WTDVVTIGDG
+1139 WTDVLTIGDD
-1149 VENTGDSMVKCID
+1149 VENIGDKDVQCID
-1162 SDAGYKASSTYPNK
+1162 SDAGYRASSTYPNK
-1176 VYVSGTANHVPARYL
+1176 VYVSGTADHVPARYL
-1191 RILFTASNNSRAV
+1191 KILFTASNHSRAV

-1220 NDPTFDSN
+1220 NDPTFDSS

-1291 EVTTRNVPEE
+1291 EVTARNVPEE

-1361 YIDSLHVDEE
+1361 YIDSLHVDED
-1371 KYTATSYKAYS
+1371 KYTATSYKAHQ

-1401 LETAKAEL
+1401 LETAKANL
-1409 KASYDALVVRGD
+1409 KASYNALVVRGD

-1445 NALERVLVE
+1445 NALEKVLVE
-1454 AKRLVTNKDATVDE
+1454 AKKLVTNRDATEDE
-1468 VNTMIESLRQA
+1468 VNTMIESLHQA

-1512 TSTVIPF
+1512 TSTVKPF
-1519 NEALKNAEYILNK
+1519 KEALKNAEDILSK
-1532 DGATVTE
+1532 EDATVTE
-1539 VEDAYRALQDARKNL
+1539 IEDAYKALQDARKNL

-1559 GTEIKAL
+1559 DTEIKAL

-1587 LVLNEIKEELKA
+1587 LALNEIKEELKA
-1599 EHTSAEIEALTHKL
+1599 EHTSDEIEALTNKL
-1613 EEASKKLVTRGNTA
+1613 EEASKKLVTCGNTA
-1627 ELDLLLDQAKKT
+1627 ELELLLDQAKKT

-1674 DALTDDLRKAME
+1674 DALTEDLRKAME
-1686 ALEKLPVIT
+1686 ALEKLPVTT
-1695 PSIPEEKPTT
+1695 PSIPEEKTTT

-1711 TTKPEVKPS
+1711 TTKPEVKSSTKQEVKPS

>member
-1 MRQNIKERKN
+1 
-11 KMKGKKVITY
+11 MKGKKVITY

-47 YPNPHSMNYSDGD
+47 YPNPHSMDYSDGD

-124 TSAGLFDKLDSY
+124 TSDGLFDKLDSY

-169 EGKTIRNFSIE
+169 EGKTIKNFSIE

-227 KHNAKWR
+227 KHNSKWR
-234 DLYTEEEINTKIKP
+234 ELYTEDEINTKIKP

-263 LHPYMN
+263 LHPYMYN
-269 HAIRYNSEANYQA
+269 AINYSSEERYQA

-296 AGVRQIAILADDAGN
+296 AGVRQIAILADDAPN

-322 DMSNWLKELQPS
+322 DMSNWLKELQPE

-354 SYYRDFPENVQIIMT
+354 SYYGNFPENVQVIMT

-378 NNFTSSF
+378 NDFTSSF
-385 TDTAGRGPYMW
+385 TNTVGRGPYMW

-453 NIWQTEEE
+453 NIWETEEE

-482 ASTALRELS
+482 ASAALRELS

-507 ESVELKD
+507 ESVELKE
-514 KLNAFKTKLTK
+514 KLNAFKTKLSK
-525 GEKISDEEFDEM
+525 GEKITDEEFDEM
-537 INAFTVLQN
+537 INEFTVLQN

-571 DTTNAALNYIKGI
+571 DTTSAALNYIKGI
-584 KAAQTEEDNSSIWDY
+584 QAAQNEEDNSTIWDY
-599 YASAQAAFEKSK
+599 FASAQAAFEKSK

-662 REDTPDGKEDNIFDG
+662 REDTPAGKEDNIFDG

-713 MGANSNPRDTFLK
+713 MGANSNPRDTFSK
-726 AKVQYTTDGKNWTDV
+726 AKVQYTTDGKNWIDI
-741 NETIYELPNNVELT
+741 NDTIYELPSNVELT

-784 VNPTT
+784 VNPAA

-803 KIGVKGG
+803 KIDVKGG

-869 ITRYALEYS
+869 ITRYALEYTE
-878 VDGTNWKT
+878 DGTTWKT
-886 LKEYAGDDT
+886 LKEYAGNDT

-955 HSKSTLDQTAL
+955 HSKSTLDQTTL

-988 DLKQLELDYTGEVVL
+988 DLKQLELDYTGDVVL

-1009 HDWVEVKD
+1009 HDWVEVTD
-1017 LSKNLPDA
+1017 LNKNLPDA

-1036 DVKLTI
+1036 DVKLSM
-1042 NKFVVHSTEITAP
+1042 NKFVVHSAEVTAP
-1055 YLYKTTMTVNP
+1055 YLYKTTMTVNS
-1066 SWGVAEDSRNNGAA
+1066 SWGVAEDTRNNGAA

-1120 SAYNYIRDGII
+1120 SAKNYIRDGII

-1149 VENTGDSMVKCID
+1149 VENVNDAQVQCID
-1162 SDAGYKASSTYPNK
+1162 SDAGYRASSTYPNK
-1176 VYVSGTANHVPARYL
+1176 VYVSGTADRVPARYL
-1191 RILFTASNNSRAV
+1191 RILFTASNNNRAV

-1214 EYAPED
+1214 EYVPED

-1228 VTEAKGYKPQY
+1228 VAEAKGYKPQH

-1271 FNIIQKGEISN
+1271 FNIIQKGEMSQ

-1327 LKFEWEENHIPTIS
+1327 LKFEWEEDHIPTIS

-1346 TNDEYKS
+1346 TGDEYKS

-1361 YIDSLHVDEE
+1361 YIDSLHVDED
-1371 KYTATSYKAYS
+1371 KYTATSYKAYKN
-1382 TARTK
+1382 AK
-1387 ALEVYNTQMGEKDA
+1387 DAALNTYNTQMGEKDA
-1401 LETAKAEL
+1401 LEAAKADL
-1409 KASYDALVVRGD
+1409 KASYDALVLRVD
-1421 LKALDQEIKDIEK
+1421 VTALEKEIEDIEK

-1445 NALERVLVE
+1445 NALEKVLVE
-1454 AKRLVTNKDATVDE
+1454 AKKLAANKDATEDE
-1468 VNTMIESLRQA
+1468 VNAMIESLRLA

-1512 TSTVIPF
+1512 TSTVKPF
-1519 NEALKNAEYILNK
+1519 NEALNNAEDILNK
-1532 DGATVTE
+1532 EDATYAE
-1539 VEDAYRALQDARKNL
+1539 VEDAYKALQTARQNL

-1559 GTEIKAL
+1559 DTEIKAL
-1566 ENRMASY
+1566 ENKMASY

-1579 ASSWKDFE
+1579 VSSWKDFV
-1587 LVLNEIKEELKA
+1587 LVLDEIKEELKA
-1599 EHTSAEIEALTHKL
+1599 EHSSAEIEALTKKL
-1613 EEASKKLVTRGNTA
+1613 EEASKKLVVRGNTA
-1627 ELDLLLDQAKKT
+1627 ELELLLDQAKKT

-1646 KSYKNLLDVIEAT
+1646 KSYKNLLDAIEAT
-1659 EKALENKNE
+1659 DKALENKDE
-1668 LTQEEV
+1668 LSQEEV
-1674 DALTDDLRKAME
+1674 DALTKSLRDAME
-1686 ALEKLPVIT
+1686 ALEKNVEIT
-1695 PSIPEEKPTT
+1695 PTEPSKPST

-1726 DTTMVGVFAFFSM
+1726 DTTMVGLFVFFSM
-1739 ISLLGYVLLKKK
+1739 ISLVGYVLLKKK

>member
-1 MRQNIKERKN
+1 M
-11 KMKGKKVITY
+11 
-21 AVSFLVALGCVSA
+21 
-34 FPVTVKA
+34 
-41 DTGYEV
+41 
-47 YPNPHSMNYSDGD
+47 DG
-60 YEMTSQV
+60 
-67 NVVYE
+67 
-72 DGIDEDTKARLNE
+72 
-85 VLALKGMNASVS
+85 
-97 SEKKAG
+97 
-103 KTNILVGVKGSKQY
+103 
-117 VDSQFGT
+117 
-124 TSAGLFDKLDSY
+124 
-136 ALKSDKGTISILGK
+136 
-150 DTDAAFYGL
+150 
-159 TSLYHIFKQV
+159 
-169 EGKTIRNFSIE
+169 
-180 DYADVA
+180 
-186 SRGFIEGYYGN
+186 
-197 PWSTEDRCKLMEWG
+197 
-211 GYYKLNSYFY
+211 
-221 APKDDP
+221 
-227 KHNAKWR
+227 
-234 DLYTEEEINTKIKP
+234 
-248 LAEAGNKSKCRFVFA
+248 
-263 LHPYMN
+263 
-269 HAIRYNSEANYQA
+269 
-282 DLKVMQAKFKQVID
+282 
-296 AGVRQIAILADDAGN
+296 
-311 VGGANYTRTLT
+311 
-322 DMSNWLKELQPS
+322 
-334 YPGLKLTLPF
+334 
-344 CTQEYMGWGQ
+344 
-354 SYYRDFPENVQIIMT
+354 
-369 GGRVWGEVT
+369 
-378 NNFTSSF
+378 
-385 TDTAGRGPYMW
+385 
-396 INWPCTDNSKKHL
+396 
-409 IMGGYTTF
+409 
-417 LHPGVDPS
+417 
-425 KIQGIV
+425 
-431 LNPMQQSEPSKV
+431 
-443 AIFGNACYSW
+443 
-453 NIWQTEEE
+453 
-461 ANKCYNASFKYV
+461 
-473 DHNGYEETE
+473 
-482 ASTALRELS
+482 
-491 KHMINQNM
+491 
-499 DSRVTRLE
+499 RVTRLE
-507 ESVELKD
+507 ESVELKE

-525 GEKISDEEFDEM
+525 GEKITDEEFDDI
-537 INAFTVLQN
+537 INEFTVLQN
-546 ASKTYRESGNE
+546 ASQTYRASGNE

-584 KAAQTEEDNSSIWDY
+584 RAAQNEEDNASIWDY
-599 YASAQAAFEKSK
+599 FANAQAAFEKSK

-741 NETIYELPNNVELT
+741 NDTEYDLPNNVELT

-869 ITRYALEYS
+869 ITKYALEYTE
-878 VDGTNWKT
+878 DGTIWKT
-886 LKEYAGDDT
+886 LKEYAGDAT

-919 SSNTAGYWWKVKTF
+919 QSDTAGYWWKVKTF

-955 HSKSTLDQTAL
+955 RSKSTLDQTTL

-988 DLKQLELDYTGEVVL
+988 DLKQLELDYSGEVVL

-1017 LSKNLPDA
+1017 LNKNLPDA

-1036 DVKLTI
+1036 DVKLTM

-1055 YLYKTTMTVNP
+1055 YLYKTTMTVEP

-1176 VYVSGTANHVPARYL
+1176 VYVSGTADHVPARYL

-1259 TYTLSDKLDVKK
+1259 TYTLSDKLNVKK
-1271 FNIIQKGEISN
+1271 FNIIQKGEVSN

-1346 TNDEYKS
+1346 TDDEYKS

-1361 YIDSLHVDEE
+1361 YIDSLHVDED
-1371 KYTATSYKAYS
+1371 KYTATSYKTYS

-1401 LETAKAEL
+1401 LERAQADL

-1421 LKALDQEIKDIEK
+1421 LKALNQEIKDIEK
-1434 LSKDDYTEESY
+1434 LSKGDYTEESY
-1445 NALERVLVE
+1445 NALEKVLVE
-1454 AKRLVTNKDATVDE
+1454 AKKLVTNKDATVDE

-1490 KQELRNYIDSNNLN
+1490 KQELRNYIDSNNLK
-1504 TLDTSIYL
+1504 TLDTTIYL
-1512 TSTVIPF
+1512 TSTVKPF
-1519 NEALKNAEYILNK
+1519 NEALKNAEDILNK
-1532 DGATVTE
+1532 EDATVIE
-1539 VEDAYRALQDARKNL
+1539 VEDAYKALQDARKNL

-1559 GTEIKAL
+1559 DTEIKAL

-1613 EEASKKLVTRGNTA
+1613 EEASKKLVTRGSTA
-1627 ELDLLLDQAKKT
+1627 ELELLLNQAKKT

-1674 DALTDDLRKAME
+1674 DALTEDLRKAME

-1726 DTTMVGVFAFFSM
+1726 DTTMGGVFAFFSM

>member
-1 MRQNIKERKN
+1 MT
-11 KMKGKKVITY
+11 GKKVITY

-124 TSAGLFDKLDSY
+124 TSDGLFDKLDSY

-169 EGKTIRNFSIE
+169 EGKTIKNFSIE

-227 KHNAKWR
+227 KHNSKWR
-234 DLYTEEEINTKIKP
+234 ELYTEDEINTKIKP

-263 LHPYMN
+263 LHPYMYN
-269 HAIRYNSEANYQA
+269 AINYSSEERYQA

-296 AGVRQIAILADDAGN
+296 AGVRQIAILADDAPN

-322 DMSNWLKELQPS
+322 DMSNWLKELQPE

-354 SYYRDFPENVQIIMT
+354 SYYGNFPENVQVIMT

-378 NNFTSSF
+378 NDFTSSF
-385 TDTAGRGPYMW
+385 TNTVGRGPYMW

-453 NIWQTEEE
+453 NIWETEEE

-507 ESVELKD
+507 ESVELKE
-514 KLNAFKTKLTK
+514 KLNAFKTKLSK
-525 GEKISDEEFDEM
+525 GEKITDEEFDEM
-537 INAFTVLQN
+537 INEFTVLQN

-571 DTTNAALNYIKGI
+571 DTTSAALNYIKGI
-584 KAAQTEEDNSSIWDY
+584 QAAQNEEDNSTIWDY
-599 YASAQAAFEKSK
+599 FASAQAAFEKSK

-662 REDTPDGKEDNIFDG
+662 REDTPAGKEDNIFDG

-713 MGANSNPRDTFLK
+713 MGANSNPRDTFSK
-726 AKVQYTTDGKNWTDV
+726 AKVQYTTDGKNWIDI
-741 NETIYELPNNVELT
+741 NDTIYELPNNVELT

-784 VNPTT
+784 VNPAA

-869 ITRYALEYS
+869 ITRYALEYTE
-878 VDGTNWKT
+878 DGTTWKT

-955 HSKSTLDQTAL
+955 HSKSTLDQTTL

-988 DLKQLELDYTGEVVL
+988 DLKQLELDYTGDVVL

-1009 HDWVEVKD
+1009 HDWVEVTD
-1017 LSKNLPDA
+1017 LNKNLPDA

-1036 DVKLTI
+1036 DVKLTV
-1042 NKFVVHSTEITAP
+1042 NKFVVHSAEVTAP

-1066 SWGVAEDSRNNGAA
+1066 SWGVAEDTRNNGAA

-1109 NIDKIAMYCQD
+1109 NIDKLAMYCQD
-1120 SAYNYIRDGII
+1120 TAKNYIRDGII

-1149 VENTGDSMVKCID
+1149 VENVNDAQVQCID
-1162 SDAGYKASSTYPNK
+1162 SDAGYRASSTYPNK
-1176 VYVSGTANHVPARYL
+1176 VYVSGTADHVPARYL
-1191 RILFTASNNSRAV
+1191 RILFTASNNNRAV

-1214 EYAPED
+1214 EYVPED

-1327 LKFEWEENHIPTIS
+1327 LKFEWEEEHIPTIS

-1346 TNDEYKS
+1346 TGDEYKS

-1361 YIDSLHVDEE
+1361 YIDSLHVDEDQ
-1371 KYTATSYKAYS
+1371 YTATSFKAYKN
-1382 TARTK
+1382 AK
-1387 ALEVYNTQMGEKDA
+1387 DAALNIYNTQMGEKDA
-1401 LETAKAEL
+1401 LEAAKADL
-1409 KASYDALVVRGD
+1409 KASYDALVLRVD
-1421 LKALDQEIKDIEK
+1421 VTALEKEIEDIEK

-1445 NALERVLVE
+1445 NALEKVLVE
-1454 AKRLVTNKDATVDE
+1454 AKKLAANRDATEDE
-1468 VNTMIESLRQA
+1468 VNAMIESLRQA
-1479 KAGLVTKASMS
+1479 KAGLVTKAAMS
-1490 KQELRNYIDSNNLN
+1490 KQELRNYIDSNNLK

-1512 TSTVIPF
+1512 TSTVKPF
-1519 NEALKNAEYILNK
+1519 NEALNNAEGILNK
-1532 DGATVTE
+1532 EDATYAE
-1539 VEDAYRALQDARKNL
+1539 VEDAYKALQTARQNL

-1559 GTEIKAL
+1559 DTEIKAL
-1566 ENRMASY
+1566 ENKMASY

-1579 ASSWKDFE
+1579 VSSWKDFA
-1587 LVLNEIKEELKA
+1587 LVLDEIKEELKA
-1599 EHTSAEIEALTHKL
+1599 EHSSAEIEALTKKL
-1613 EEASKKLVTRGNTA
+1613 EEASKKLVVKGNTA
-1627 ELDLLLDQAKKT
+1627 ELELLLDQAKKT

-1659 EKALENKNE
+1659 DKALENKDE
-1668 LTQEEV
+1668 LSQEEV
-1674 DALTDDLRKAME
+1674 DALTKNLRDAME
-1686 ALEKLPVIT
+1686 ALEKNVEIT
-1695 PSIPEEKPTT
+1695 PTEPSKPST

-1726 DTTMVGVFAFFSM
+1726 DTTMVGLFAFFSM
-1739 ISLLGYVLLKKK
+1739 ISLVGYVLLKKK

>member
-1 MRQNIKERKN
+1 
-11 KMKGKKVITY
+11 MKGKKVITY

-97 SEKKAG
+97 GEKKAG

-124 TSAGLFDKLDSY
+124 TSDGLFDKLDSY

-169 EGKTIRNFSIE
+169 EGKTIKNFSIE

-227 KHNAKWR
+227 KHNSKWR
-234 DLYTEEEINTKIKP
+234 ELYTEDEINTKIKP

-263 LHPYMN
+263 LHPYMYN
-269 HAIRYNSEANYQA
+269 AINYSSEERYQA

-296 AGVRQIAILADDAGN
+296 AGVRQIAILADDAPN

-322 DMSNWLKELQPS
+322 DMSNWLKELQPE

-354 SYYRDFPENVQIIMT
+354 SYYGNFPENVQVIMT

-378 NNFTSSF
+378 NDFTSSF
-385 TDTAGRGPYMW
+385 TNTVGRGPYMW

-453 NIWQTEEE
+453 NIWETEEE

-482 ASTALRELS
+482 ASAALRELS

-507 ESVELKD
+507 ESVELKE
-514 KLNAFKTKLTK
+514 KLNAFKTKLSK
-525 GEKISDEEFDEM
+525 GEKITDEEFDEM
-537 INAFTVLQN
+537 INEFTVLQN
-546 ASKTYRESGNE
+546 ASKTYRASGNE

-571 DTTNAALNYIKGI
+571 DTTSAALNYIKGI
-584 KAAQTEEDNSSIWDY
+584 KAAQNEEDNSTIWDY
-599 YASAQAAFEKSK
+599 FASAQAAFEKSK

-662 REDTPDGKEDNIFDG
+662 REDTPAGKEDNIFDG

-713 MGANSNPRDTFLK
+713 MGANSNPRDTFSK
-726 AKVQYTTDGKNWTDV
+726 AKVQYTTDGKNWVDI
-741 NETIYELPNNVELT
+741 NDTIYELPSNVELT

-784 VNPTT
+784 VNPAT

-869 ITRYALEYS
+869 ITRYALEYTE
-878 VDGTNWKT
+878 DGTTWKT
-886 LKEYAGDDT
+886 LKEYAGNDT

-955 HSKSTLDQTAL
+955 HSKSTLDRTDL

-988 DLKQLELDYTGEVVL
+988 DLKQLELDYTGDVVL

-1009 HDWVEVKD
+1009 HDWVEVTD
-1017 LSKNLPDA
+1017 LNKNLPDA

-1036 DVKLTI
+1036 DVKLTL
-1042 NKFVVHSTEITAP
+1042 NKFVVHSVEVTAP

-1066 SWGVAEDSRNNGAA
+1066 SWGVAEDTRNNGAA

-1109 NIDKIAMYCQD
+1109 NIDKLAMYCQD
-1120 SAYNYIRDGII
+1120 SAVNYIRDAVI

-1149 VENTGDSMVKCID
+1149 VENVGDSGVKCID
-1162 SDAGYKASSTYPNK
+1162 SDAGYRASSTYPNK
-1176 VYVSGTANHVPARYL
+1176 VYVSGTADHVPARYL

-1204 VFNEIMINDG
+1204 LFNEIMINDG

-1271 FNIIQKGEISN
+1271 FNIIQKGEMSQ

-1327 LKFEWEENHIPTIS
+1327 LKFEWEEDHIPTIS

-1346 TNDEYKS
+1346 TGDEYKS

-1361 YIDSLHVDEE
+1361 YIDSLHVDEDQ
-1371 KYTATSYKAYS
+1371 YTATSFKAYKN
-1382 TARTK
+1382 AK
-1387 ALEVYNTQMGEKDA
+1387 DAALNIYNTQMGEKDA
-1401 LETAKAEL
+1401 LEAAKADL
-1409 KASYDALVVRGD
+1409 KASYDALVLRVD
-1421 LKALDQEIKDIEK
+1421 VTALEKEIEDIEK

-1445 NALERVLVE
+1445 NALEKVLVE
-1454 AKRLVTNKDATVDE
+1454 AKKLAANKDATEDE
-1468 VNTMIESLRQA
+1468 VNAMIESLRQA
-1479 KAGLVTKASMS
+1479 KAGLVTKAAMS
-1490 KQELRNYIDSNNLN
+1490 KQELRNYIDSNNLK

-1512 TSTVIPF
+1512 TSTVKPF
-1519 NEALKNAEYILNK
+1519 NEALTNAEYILNK
-1532 DGATVTE
+1532 EDATYAE
-1539 VEDAYRALQDARKNL
+1539 VEDAYKALQTARQNL

-1559 GTEIKAL
+1559 DTEVKAL
-1566 ENRMASY
+1566 ENKMASY

-1579 ASSWKDFE
+1579 VSSWKDFV
-1587 LVLNEIKEELKA
+1587 LVLDEIKEELKA
-1599 EHTSAEIEALTHKL
+1599 EHSSAEIEALTKKL
-1613 EEASKKLVTRGNTA
+1613 EEASKKLVVKGNTA
-1627 ELDLLLDQAKKT
+1627 ELELLLDQAKKT

-1659 EKALENKNE
+1659 DKALENKDE
-1668 LTQEEV
+1668 LSQEEV
-1674 DALTDDLRKAME
+1674 DALTKNLRDAME
-1686 ALEKLPVIT
+1686 ALEKNVEIT
-1695 PSIPEEKPTT
+1695 PTEPSKPST

-1726 DTTMVGVFAFFSM
+1726 DTTMVGLFAFFSM
-1739 ISLLGYVLLKKK
+1739 ISLVGYVLLKKK

>member
-1 MRQNIKERKN
+1 
-11 KMKGKKVITY
+11 MKGKKVITY

-34 FPVTVKA
+34 FPMTVQA

-47 YPNPHSMNYSDGD
+47 YPNPHTMSYSDGD

-72 DGIDEDTKARLNE
+72 DGIDADTKARLNE

-124 TSAGLFDKLDSY
+124 TSEGLFDKLDSY

-227 KHNAKWR
+227 KHNGKWR
-234 DLYTEEEINTKIKP
+234 ELYTDQEIETKIKP

-269 HAIRYNSEANYQA
+269 EPIRYNSEANYQA

-385 TDTAGRGPYMW
+385 TNTAGRGPYMW

-461 ANKCYNASFKYV
+461 ANKCYNDSFKYV

-507 ESVELKD
+507 ESVELRD
-514 KLNAFKTKLTK
+514 KLQAFKTKLTK

-546 ASKTYRESGNE
+546 ASKIYRESGNE

-584 KAAQTEEDNSSIWDY
+584 QAAQNEEANATIWDY
-599 YASAQAAFEKSK
+599 FSAAQAAFEKSK

-641 LSEVVSTIVNPDKQI
+641 LSEIASTIVNPDKQI

-662 REDTPDGKEDNIFDG
+662 REDTPAGKEDNIFDG
-677 NASTELVYKSPNT
+677 NASTELVYKSPNS
-690 ISAGTYV
+690 ISTGTYV

-713 MGANSNPRDTFLK
+713 VGANSNPRDTFLK

-741 NETIYELPNNVELT
+741 NDTEYDLPNNVELT

-762 KGIRMIATEDK
+762 KGIRMIATADK

-789 TPSTSTDKGTLSMT
+789 TPSSPADKGTLSLT
-803 KIGVKGG
+803 KLTLKGG

-817 DNESTYAHFA
+817 DNESSYAHFA
-827 ESPYKA
+827 ESPYKG

-850 NNPKKLGTINFVQ
+850 NNPKKLGTINFSQ
-863 DSGTDK
+863 DGGTDK
-869 ITRYALEYS
+869 LTKYVLEYTA
-878 VDGTNWKT
+878 DGETWKT
-886 LKEYAGDDT
+886 LKEYAGDAT

-919 SSNTAGYWWKVKTF
+919 SSNTAGYWWKLKTF

-955 HSKSTLDQTAL
+955 HSKSTLDRTDL
-966 VYTKEMTLA
+966 VYKKEMTLA

-988 DLKQLELDYTGEVVL
+988 DLKQLELDYTGDVVV

-1009 HDWVEVKD
+1009 HDWVEVTD
-1017 LSKNLPDA
+1017 LNNNLPDA

-1036 DVKLTI
+1036 DVKLTL
-1042 NKFVVHSTEITAP
+1042 NKFVVHSTEVTAP
-1055 YLYKTTMTVNP
+1055 YLYKTTMTINP
-1066 SWGVAEDSRNNGAA
+1066 SWGVAEDTRNNGAA

-1109 NIDKIAMYCQD
+1109 NIDKLAMYCQD
-1120 SAYNYIRDGII
+1120 SAVNYIRDATI

-1149 VENTGDSMVKCID
+1149 VENIGDAGVQCID

-1191 RILFTASNNSRAV
+1191 RILFTASNNNRAV

-1220 NDPTFDSN
+1220 NDPTFESN

-1239 MIDGDLLTAYKPGS
+1239 MIDGDLLTSYKPGS
-1253 NKAGYI
+1253 NKAGYL
-1259 TYTLSDKLDVKK
+1259 TYTLSDRLNVKK

-1301 DKEWVQLGTLRKSLN
+1301 NREWVQLGTLRKSLN

-1346 TNDEYKS
+1346 TDEEYKS

-1361 YIDSLHVDEE
+1361 YIDSLHVEE
-1371 KYTATSYKAYS
+1371 DKYTATSYKAYK
-1382 TARTK
+1382 TARDA
-1387 ALEVYNTQMGEKDA
+1387 ALNAYNTQMGEKDA
-1401 LETAKAEL
+1401 LEEAKANL
-1409 KASYDALVVRGD
+1409 KTAYEGLTALGD
-1421 LKALDQEIKDIEK
+1421 LNTLEAEIKALDN

-1445 NALERVLVE
+1445 QALMAVKAEAEKLLKKEDASVE
-1454 AKRLVTNKDATVDE
+1454 EVDAMLEKLAT
-1468 VNTMIESLRQA
+1468 A
-1479 KAGLVTKASMS
+1479 KAALVTKVSIS
-1490 KQELRNYIDSNNLN
+1490 KKTLRDYIDSNNLK

-1512 TSTVIPF
+1512 TSTVNPF
-1519 NEALKNAEYILNK
+1519 KDALNNAEDILNK
-1532 DGATVTE
+1532 ENATVTE
-1539 VEDAYRALQDARKNL
+1539 VEDAYKALQEARKNL

-1559 GTEIKAL
+1559 DTEVKAL
-1566 ENRMASY
+1566 ENKMASY

-1579 ASSWKDFE
+1579 ASSWKKFV
-1587 LVLNEIKEELKA
+1587 LVLDEIKEELKA
-1599 EHTSAEIEALTHKL
+1599 EHTSEEITALTEKL
-1613 EEASKKLVTRGNTA
+1613 DTASKKLVRRGNTA
-1627 ELDLLLDQAKKT
+1627 ELDLLLAQAKKT

-1646 KSYKNLLDVIEAT
+1646 KSYKNLLEVIKAV
-1659 EKALENKNE
+1659 EKALENKAE

-1674 DALTDDLRKAME
+1674 DALTKDLRDAME
-1686 ALEKLPVIT
+1686 VLEKLPVIT
-1695 PSIPEEKPTT
+1695 PSKPEEKPTT

-1726 DTTMVGVFAFFSM
+1726 DTTMVGLFAFFSM

>member
-1 MRQNIKERKN
+1 
-11 KMKGKKVITY
+11 MKGKKVITY

-34 FPVTVKA
+34 FPMTVQA

-47 YPNPHSMNYSDGD
+47 YPNPHTMSYSDGD

-72 DGIDEDTKARLNE
+72 DGIDADTKARLNE

-124 TSAGLFDKLDSY
+124 TSEGLFDKLDSY

-227 KHNAKWR
+227 KHNGKWR
-234 DLYTEEEINTKIKP
+234 ELYTDQEIETKIKP

-269 HAIRYNSEANYQA
+269 NPIRYNSEANYQA

-296 AGVRQIAILADDAGN
+296 AGVRQIAILADDAPN

-385 TDTAGRGPYMW
+385 TNTAGRGPYMW

-461 ANKCYNASFKYV
+461 DNKCYNDSFKYV

-507 ESVELKD
+507 ESVELRD
-514 KLNAFKTKLTK
+514 KLQAFKTKLTK

-546 ASKTYRESGNE
+546 ASKIYRESGNE

-584 KAAQTEEDNSSIWDY
+584 QAAQNEEANATIWDY
-599 YASAQAAFEKSK
+599 FSAAQAAFEKSK

-641 LSEVVSTIVNPDKQI
+641 LSEIASTIVNPDKQI

-662 REDTPDGKEDNIFDG
+662 REDTPAGKEDNIFDG
-677 NASTELVYKSPNT
+677 NASTELVYKSPNS
-690 ISAGTYV
+690 ISTGTYV

-713 MGANSNPRDTFLK
+713 VGANSNPRDTFLK

-741 NETIYELPNNVELT
+741 NDTEYDLPNNVELT

-762 KGIRMIATEDK
+762 KGIRMIATADK

-789 TPSTSTDKGTLSMT
+789 TPSSPADKGTLSLT
-803 KIGVKGG
+803 KLTLKGG

-817 DNESTYAHFA
+817 DNESSYAHFA
-827 ESPYKA
+827 ESPYKG

-850 NNPKKLGTINFVQ
+850 NNPKKLGTINFSQ
-863 DSGTDK
+863 DGGTDK
-869 ITRYALEYS
+869 LTKYVLEYTT
-878 VDGTNWKT
+878 DGETWKT
-886 LKEYAGDDT
+886 LKEYAGDAT

-919 SSNTAGYWWKVKTF
+919 SSNTAGYWWKLKTF

-955 HSKSTLDQTAL
+955 HSKSTLDRTDL
-966 VYTKEMTLA
+966 VYKKEMTLA

-988 DLKQLELDYTGEVVL
+988 DLKQLELDYTGDVVV

-1009 HDWVEVKD
+1009 HDWVEVTD
-1017 LSKNLPDA
+1017 LNKNLPDA

-1036 DVKLTI
+1036 DVKLTL
-1042 NKFVVHSTEITAP
+1042 NKFVVHSTEVTAP
-1055 YLYKTTMTVNP
+1055 YLYKTTMTINP
-1066 SWGVAEDSRNNGAA
+1066 SWGVAEDTRNNGAA

-1109 NIDKIAMYCQD
+1109 NIDKLAMYCQD
-1120 SAYNYIRDGII
+1120 SAVNYIRDATI

-1149 VENTGDSMVKCID
+1149 VENIGDAGVQCID

-1176 VYVSGTANHVPARYL
+1176 VFVSGTADHVPARYL
-1191 RILFTASNNSRAV
+1191 RILFTASNNNRAV

-1220 NDPTFDSN
+1220 NDPTFESS

-1239 MIDGDLLTAYKPGS
+1239 MIDGDLLTSYKPGS
-1253 NKAGYI
+1253 NKAGYL
-1259 TYTLSDKLDVKK
+1259 TYTLSDKLNVKK

-1301 DKEWVQLGTLRKSLN
+1301 NREWVQLGTLRKSLN

-1346 TNDEYKS
+1346 TDEEYKS

-1361 YIDSLHVDEE
+1361 YIDSLHVEE
-1371 KYTATSYKAYS
+1371 NKYTVTSYKAYKN
-1382 TARTK
+1382 ARDA
-1387 ALEVYNTQMGEKDA
+1387 ALNAYNTQMGEKDA
-1401 LETAKAEL
+1401 LEEAKANL
-1409 KASYDALVVRGD
+1409 KTAYEGLTALGD
-1421 LKALDQEIKDIEK
+1421 LEALEAEIKALDK

-1445 NALERVLVE
+1445 QALMAVKAEAEILLKKEDASVE
-1454 AKRLVTNKDATVDE
+1454 EVDAMLEQLAT
-1468 VNTMIESLRQA
+1468 A
-1479 KAGLVTKASMS
+1479 KAALVTKVSIS
-1490 KQELRNYIDSNNLN
+1490 KKTLRDYIDSNNLN

-1512 TSTVIPF
+1512 TSTVTPF
-1519 NEALKNAEYILNK
+1519 KDALNNAEDILNK
-1532 DGATVTE
+1532 ENATVTE
-1539 VEDAYRALQDARKNL
+1539 VEDAYKALHEARKNL

-1559 GTEIKAL
+1559 DTEVKAL
-1566 ENRMASY
+1566 ENKMASY

-1579 ASSWKDFE
+1579 ASSWKDFV
-1587 LVLNEIKEELKA
+1587 LVLDEIREELKA
-1599 EHTSAEIEALTHKL
+1599 EHTSEEITALTEKL
-1613 EEASKKLVTRGNTA
+1613 DTASKKLVRRGNTA
-1627 ELDLLLDQAKKT
+1627 ELDLLLAQAKKT

-1646 KSYKNLLDVIEAT
+1646 KSYKNLLEVIKAV
-1659 EKALENKNE
+1659 EKALENKAE

-1674 DALTDDLRKAME
+1674 DALTKDLRDAME
-1686 ALEKLPVIT
+1686 VLEKLPVIT
-1695 PSIPEEKPTT
+1695 PSKPEEKPTT

-1726 DTTMVGVFAFFSM
+1726 DTTMVGLFAFFSM

>member
-1 MRQNIKERKN
+1 
-11 KMKGKKVITY
+11 
-21 AVSFLVALGCVSA
+21 
-34 FPVTVKA
+34 
-41 DTGYEV
+41 
-47 YPNPHSMNYSDGD
+47 
-60 YEMTSQV
+60 
-67 NVVYE
+67 
-72 DGIDEDTKARLNE
+72 
-85 VLALKGMNASVS
+85 
-97 SEKKAG
+97 
-103 KTNILVGVKGSKQY
+103 
-117 VDSQFGT
+117 
-124 TSAGLFDKLDSY
+124 
-136 ALKSDKGTISILGK
+136 
-150 DTDAAFYGL
+150 
-159 TSLYHIFKQV
+159 
-169 EGKTIRNFSIE
+169 
-180 DYADVA
+180 
-186 SRGFIEGYYGN
+186 
-197 PWSTEDRCKLMEWG
+197 
-211 GYYKLNSYFY
+211 
-221 APKDDP
+221 
-227 KHNAKWR
+227 
-234 DLYTEEEINTKIKP
+234 
-248 LAEAGNKSKCRFVFA
+248 
-263 LHPYMN
+263 
-269 HAIRYNSEANYQA
+269 
-282 DLKVMQAKFKQVID
+282 
-296 AGVRQIAILADDAGN
+296 
-311 VGGANYTRTLT
+311 
-322 DMSNWLKELQPS
+322 
-334 YPGLKLTLPF
+334 
-344 CTQEYMGWGQ
+344 
-354 SYYRDFPENVQIIMT
+354 
-369 GGRVWGEVT
+369 
-378 NNFTSSF
+378 
-385 TDTAGRGPYMW
+385 
-396 INWPCTDNSKKHL
+396 
-409 IMGGYTTF
+409 
-417 LHPGVDPS
+417 
-425 KIQGIV
+425 
-431 LNPMQQSEPSKV
+431 
-443 AIFGNACYSW
+443 
-453 NIWQTEEE
+453 
-461 ANKCYNASFKYV
+461 
-473 DHNGYEETE
+473 
-482 ASTALRELS
+482 
-491 KHMINQNM
+491 
-499 DSRVTRLE
+499 
-507 ESVELKD
+507 
-514 KLNAFKTKLTK
+514 
-525 GEKISDEEFDEM
+525 
-537 INAFTVLQN
+537 
-546 ASKTYRESGNE
+546 
-557 RIKSQIVYWLNCWD
+557 
-571 DTTNAALNYIKGI
+571 
-584 KAAQTEEDNSSIWDY
+584 
-599 YASAQAAFEKSK
+599 
-611 SYGFHYVDH
+611 
-620 LEYAE
+620 
-625 VGVQHIVPFI
+625 
-635 KSLDSY
+635 
-641 LSEVVSTIVNPDKQI
+641 
-656 AKYITN
+656 
-662 REDTPDGKEDNIFDG
+662 
-677 NASTELVYKSPNT
+677 
-690 ISAGTYV
+690 
-697 GIKYSKA
+697 
-704 IDVNHVIFR
+704 

-869 ITRYALEYS
+869 ITKYALEYTE
-878 VDGTNWKT
+878 DGTTWKT
-886 LKEYAGDDT
+886 LKEYAGDAT

-919 SSNTAGYWWKVKTF
+919 QSDTAGYWWKVKTF

-955 HSKSTLDQTAL
+955 RSKSTLDQTTL

-988 DLKQLELDYTGEVVL
+988 DLKQLELDYSGEVVL

-1017 LSKNLPDA
+1017 LNKNLPDA

-1036 DVKLTI
+1036 DVKLTM

-1055 YLYKTTMTVNP
+1055 YLYKTTMTVEP

-1253 NKAGYI
+1253 NKAGYL
-1259 TYTLSDKLDVKK
+1259 TYTLSDKLNVKK
-1271 FNIIQKGEISN
+1271 FNMIQKGEISN

-1346 TNDEYKS
+1346 TDDEYKS

-1361 YIDSLHVDEE
+1361 YIDSLHVDED
-1371 KYTATSYKAYS
+1371 KYTSTSYKTYS

-1401 LETAKAEL
+1401 LEAAKADL

-1445 NALERVLVE
+1445 NALEIVLVE
-1454 AKRLVTNKDATVDE
+1454 AKNLVTNKDATVDE

-1490 KQELRNYIDSNNLN
+1490 KQELRNYIDSNNLK
-1504 TLDTSIYL
+1504 TIDTTIYL
-1512 TSTVIPF
+1512 TSTVTPF
-1519 NEALKNAEYILNK
+1519 KEALKNAEDILNK
-1532 DGATVTE
+1532 EDATVTE
-1539 VEDAYRALQDARKNL
+1539 IEDAYKALQDARKNL

-1559 GTEIKAL
+1559 DTEIKAL

-1613 EEASKKLVTRGNTA
+1613 EEASKKLVTRGHTA
-1627 ELDLLLDQAKKT
+1627 ELELLLNQAKKT

-1646 KSYKNLLDVIEAT
+1646 KSYKNLLGVIEAT

-1674 DALTDDLRKAME
+1674 DALTGDLRKAME

-1726 DTTMVGVFAFFSM
+1726 DTTMVGVFTFFSI

>member
-1 MRQNIKERKN
+1 
-11 KMKGKKVITY
+11 MKGKKVITY

-34 FPVTVKA
+34 FPMTVQA

-47 YPNPHSMNYSDGD
+47 YPNPHTMSYSDGD

-72 DGIDEDTKARLNE
+72 DGIDADTKARLNE

-124 TSAGLFDKLDSY
+124 TSEGLFDKVDSY

-227 KHNAKWR
+227 KHNGKWR
-234 DLYTEEEINTKIKP
+234 ELYTDQEIETKIKP

-269 HAIRYNSEANYQA
+269 NPIRYNSEANYQA

-385 TDTAGRGPYMW
+385 TNTAGRGPYMW

-461 ANKCYNASFKYV
+461 ANKCYNDSFKYV

-507 ESVELKD
+507 ESVELRD
-514 KLNAFKTKLTK
+514 KLQAFKTKLTK

-546 ASKTYRESGNE
+546 ASKIYRESGNE

-584 KAAQTEEDNSSIWDY
+584 QAAQNEEANATIWDY
-599 YASAQAAFEKSK
+599 FSAAQAAFEKSK

-641 LSEVVSTIVNPDKQI
+641 LSEIASTIVNPDKQI

-662 REDTPDGKEDNIFDG
+662 REDTPAGKEDNIFDG
-677 NASTELVYKSPNT
+677 NASTELVYKSPNS
-690 ISAGTYV
+690 ISTGTYV

-713 MGANSNPRDTFLK
+713 VGANSNPRDTFLK

-741 NETIYELPNNVELT
+741 NDTEYDLPNNVELT

-762 KGIRMIATEDK
+762 KGIRMIATADK

-789 TPSTSTDKGTLSMT
+789 TPSSPADKGTLSLT
-803 KIGVKGG
+803 KLTLKGG

-817 DNESTYAHFA
+817 DNESSYAHFA
-827 ESPYKA
+827 ESPYKG

-850 NNPKKLGTINFVQ
+850 NNPKKLGTINFSQ
-863 DSGTDK
+863 DGGTDK
-869 ITRYALEYS
+869 LTKYVLEYTA
-878 VDGTNWKT
+878 DGETWKT
-886 LKEYAGDDT
+886 LKEYAGDAT

-919 SSNTAGYWWKVKTF
+919 SSNTAGYWWKLKTF

-955 HSKSTLDQTAL
+955 HSKSTLDRTDL
-966 VYTKEMTLA
+966 VYKKEMTLA

-988 DLKQLELDYTGEVVL
+988 DLKQLELDYTGDVVV

-1009 HDWVEVKD
+1009 HDWVEVTD
-1017 LSKNLPDA
+1017 LNNNLPDA

-1036 DVKLTI
+1036 DVKLTL
-1042 NKFVVHSTEITAP
+1042 NKFVVHSTEVTAP
-1055 YLYKTTMTVNP
+1055 YLYKTTMTINP
-1066 SWGVAEDSRNNGAA
+1066 SWGVAEDTRNNGAA

-1109 NIDKIAMYCQD
+1109 NIDKLAMYCQD
-1120 SAYNYIRDGII
+1120 SAVNYIRDATI

-1149 VENTGDSMVKCID
+1149 VENIGDAGVQCID

-1191 RILFTASNNSRAV
+1191 RILFTASNNNRAV

-1220 NDPTFDSN
+1220 NDPTFESS

-1239 MIDGDLLTAYKPGS
+1239 MIDGDLLTSYKPGS
-1253 NKAGYI
+1253 NKAGYL
-1259 TYTLSDKLDVKK
+1259 TYTLSDRLNVKK

-1301 DKEWVQLGTLRKSLN
+1301 NREWVQLGTLRKSLN

-1346 TNDEYKS
+1346 TDEEYKS

-1361 YIDSLHVDEE
+1361 YIDSLHVEE
-1371 KYTATSYKAYS
+1371 DKYTATSYKAYK
-1382 TARTK
+1382 TARDA
-1387 ALEVYNTQMGEKDA
+1387 ALNAYNTQMGEKDA
-1401 LETAKAEL
+1401 LEEAKANL
-1409 KASYDALVVRGD
+1409 KTAYEGLTALGD
-1421 LKALDQEIKDIEK
+1421 LKALEAEIKALDK

-1445 NALERVLVE
+1445 QALMAVKAEAELLLEKEDASVE
-1454 AKRLVTNKDATVDE
+1454 EVDAMLEKLAT
-1468 VNTMIESLRQA
+1468 A
-1479 KAGLVTKASMS
+1479 KAALVTKVSIS
-1490 KQELRNYIDSNNLN
+1490 KKTLRDYIDSNNLN

-1512 TSTVIPF
+1512 TSTVTPF
-1519 NEALKNAEYILNK
+1519 KDALNNAEDILNK
-1532 DGATVTE
+1532 ENATVTE
-1539 VEDAYRALQDARKNL
+1539 VEDAYKALHEARKNL

-1559 GTEIKAL
+1559 DAEVKAL
-1566 ENRMASY
+1566 ENKMASY

-1579 ASSWKDFE
+1579 ASSWKEFV
-1587 LVLNEIKEELKA
+1587 LVLDEIREELKA
-1599 EHTSAEIEALTHKL
+1599 EHTSEEITALTEKL
-1613 EEASKKLVTRGNTA
+1613 DTASKKLVRRGNTA
-1627 ELDLLLDQAKKT
+1627 ELDLLLAQAKKT

-1646 KSYKNLLDVIEAT
+1646 KSYKNLLEVIKAV
-1659 EKALENKNE
+1659 EKALENKAE

-1674 DALTDDLRKAME
+1674 DALTKDLRDAME
-1686 ALEKLPVIT
+1686 VLEKLPVIT
-1695 PSIPEEKPTT
+1695 PSKPEEKPTT

-1726 DTTMVGVFAFFSM
+1726 DTTMVGLFAFFSM

>member
-1 MRQNIKERKN
+1 
-11 KMKGKKVITY
+11 MKGKKVITY

-47 YPNPHSMNYSDGD
+47 YPNPHTMNYSDGD

-124 TSAGLFDKLDSY
+124 TSDGLFDKLDSY

-169 EGKTIRNFSIE
+169 EGKTIKNFSIE

-234 DLYTEEEINTKIKP
+234 ELYTDQEIETKIKP

-269 HAIRYNSEANYQA
+269 RPIRYNSEENYQA

-344 CTQEYMGWGQ
+344 CTQEYMGYGQ
-354 SYYRDFPENVQIIMT
+354 SYYRNFPENVQIIMT

-385 TDTAGRGPYMW
+385 TNTAGRGPYMW

-453 NIWQTEEE
+453 NIWQNEEE

-473 DHNGYEETE
+473 DHNGYEETA

-507 ESVELKD
+507 ESVELRD
-514 KLNAFKTKLTK
+514 KLSAFKTKVSK
-525 GEKISDEEFDEM
+525 GEKISDEEFDEL

-546 ASKTYRESGNE
+546 ASQTYRESGNE

-571 DTTNAALNYIKGI
+571 DTTEAALNYIKGV
-584 KAAQTEEDNSSIWDY
+584 KAVQNEEDNATIWDY
-599 YASAQAAFEKSK
+599 YSTAQAAFEKSK

-641 LSEVVSTIVNPDKQI
+641 LSEIASTIVNPDKQI

-662 REDTPDGKEDNIFDG
+662 REDTPAGKEDNIFDG
-677 NASTELVYKSPNT
+677 NASTELVYKSPNS
-690 ISAGTYV
+690 ISTGTYV

-713 MGANSNPRDTFLK
+713 MGANSNSRDTFLK

-741 NETIYELPNNVELT
+741 NDTEYDLPNNVELT
-755 DLNLKGV
+755 DLKLKGV
-762 KGIRMIATEDK
+762 KGIRMIATADK

-784 VNPTT
+784 VNPDT
-789 TPSTSTDKGTLSMT
+789 TPTQTTDKGTLSLT
-803 KIGVKGG
+803 KLSLKGG

-827 ESPYKA
+827 ENPYKG

-850 NNPKKLGTINFVQ
+850 NNPKKLGTINFSQ
-863 DSGTDK
+863 DGGTDK
-869 ITRYALEYS
+869 LTKYVLEYTT
-878 VDGTNWKT
+878 DGETWKT
-886 LKEYAGDDT
+886 LKEYAGDAT

-901 DQDITAKAIRV
+901 DQDLTAKAIRV
-912 RNLELHL
+912 RNLELNL
-919 SSNTAGYWWKVKTF
+919 QSDTAGYWWKLKTF

-955 HSKSTLDQTAL
+955 HSKSTLDRTDL

-988 DLKQLELDYTGEVVL
+988 DLKQLELDYTGDVVL

-1017 LSKNLPDA
+1017 LNKNLPDA

-1036 DVKLTI
+1036 DVKLTV
-1042 NKFVVHSTEITAP
+1042 NKFVVHSAEVTAP

-1066 SWGVAEDSRNNGAA
+1066 SWGVAEDTRNNGAA

-1109 NIDKIAMYCQD
+1109 NIDKLAMYCQD
-1120 SAYNYIRDGII
+1120 SAVNYIRDGII

-1149 VENTGDSMVKCID
+1149 VENTNDASVQCID
-1162 SDAGYKASSTYPNK
+1162 SDAGYRASSTYPNK
-1176 VYVSGTANHVPARYL
+1176 VYVSGTADHVPARYL
-1191 RILFTASNNSRAV
+1191 RILFTASNNNRAV

-1253 NKAGYI
+1253 NKAGHI

-1271 FNIIQKGEISN
+1271 FNIIQKGEMSQ

-1327 LKFEWEENHIPTIS
+1327 LKFEWEEDHIPTIS

-1346 TNDEYKS
+1346 TGDEYKS

-1361 YIDSLHVDEE
+1361 YIDSLHVDED
-1371 KYTATSYKAYS
+1371 KYTATSFKAYKN
-1382 TARTK
+1382 AK
-1387 ALEVYNTQMGEKDA
+1387 DAALNIYNTQMGEKDA
-1401 LETAKAEL
+1401 LEAAKADL
-1409 KASYDALVVRGD
+1409 KASYDALVLRVD
-1421 LKALDQEIKDIEK
+1421 VTALEKEIEDIEK

-1445 NALERVLVE
+1445 NALEKVLVE
-1454 AKRLVTNKDATVDE
+1454 AKKLAANKDATEDE
-1468 VNTMIESLRQA
+1468 VNAMIESLRQA
-1479 KAGLVTKASMS
+1479 KAGLVTKAAMS
-1490 KQELRNYIDSNNLN
+1490 KQELRNYIDSNNLK

-1512 TSTVIPF
+1512 TSTVKPF
-1519 NEALKNAEYILNK
+1519 NEALTNAEYILNK
-1532 DGATVTE
+1532 EDATYAE
-1539 VEDAYRALQDARKNL
+1539 VEDAYKALQTARQNL

-1559 GTEIKAL
+1559 DTEIKAL
-1566 ENRMASY
+1566 ENKMASY

-1579 ASSWKDFE
+1579 VSSWKDFA
-1587 LVLNEIKEELKA
+1587 LVLDEIKEELKA
-1599 EHTSAEIEALTHKL
+1599 EHSSAEIEALTHKL
-1613 EEASKKLVTRGNTA
+1613 EEASKKLVVKGNTA
-1627 ELDLLLDQAKKT
+1627 ELELLLDQAKKT

-1646 KSYKNLLDVIEAT
+1646 KSYKNLLDAIEAT
-1659 EKALENKNE
+1659 DKALENKDE
-1668 LTQEEV
+1668 LSQEEV
-1674 DALTDDLRKAME
+1674 DALTKNLRDAME
-1686 ALEKLPVIT
+1686 ALEKNVEIT
-1695 PSIPEEKPTT
+1695 PTEPSKPST

-1726 DTTMVGVFAFFSM
+1726 DTTMVGLFAFFSM
-1739 ISLLGYVLLKKK
+1739 ISLVGYVLLKKK

>member
-1 MRQNIKERKN
+1 MYNAI
-11 KMKGKKVITY
+11 
-21 AVSFLVALGCVSA
+21 
-34 FPVTVKA
+34 
-41 DTGYEV
+41 
-47 YPNPHSMNYSDGD
+47 NYS
-60 YEMTSQV
+60 
-67 NVVYE
+67 
-72 DGIDEDTKARLNE
+72 
-85 VLALKGMNASVS
+85 
-97 SEKKAG
+97 SE
-103 KTNILVGVKGSKQY
+103 
-117 VDSQFGT
+117 
-124 TSAGLFDKLDSY
+124 
-136 ALKSDKGTISILGK
+136 
-150 DTDAAFYGL
+150 
-159 TSLYHIFKQV
+159 
-169 EGKTIRNFSIE
+169 ER
-180 DYADVA
+180 
-186 SRGFIEGYYGN
+186 
-197 PWSTEDRCKLMEWG
+197 
-211 GYYKLNSYFY
+211 
-221 APKDDP
+221 
-227 KHNAKWR
+227 
-234 DLYTEEEINTKIKP
+234 
-248 LAEAGNKSKCRFVFA
+248 
-263 LHPYMN
+263 
-269 HAIRYNSEANYQA
+269 YQA

-296 AGVRQIAILADDAGN
+296 AGVRQIAILADDAPN

-322 DMSNWLKELQPS
+322 DMSNWLKGLQPE

-354 SYYRDFPENVQIIMT
+354 SYYGNFPENVQVIMT

-378 NNFTSSF
+378 NDFTSSF
-385 TDTAGRGPYMW
+385 TNTVGRGPYMW

-453 NIWQTEEE
+453 NIWETEEE

-482 ASTALRELS
+482 ASAALRELS

-507 ESVELKD
+507 ESVELKE
-514 KLNAFKTKLTK
+514 KLNAFKTKLSK
-525 GEKISDEEFDEM
+525 GEKITNEEFDEM
-537 INAFTVLQN
+537 INEFTVLQN
-546 ASKTYRESGNE
+546 ASQTYRASGNE

-584 KAAQTEEDNSSIWDY
+584 KAAQNEEDNSTIWDY
-599 YASAQAAFEKSK
+599 FASAQAAFERSK

-662 REDTPDGKEDNIFDG
+662 REDTPAGKEDNIFDG

-726 AKVQYTTDGKNWTDV
+726 AKVQYTTDGKNWVDI
-741 NETIYELPNNVELT
+741 NDTIYELPSIVELT

-784 VNPTT
+784 VNPAT

-869 ITRYALEYS
+869 ITRYALEYTE
-878 VDGTNWKT
+878 DGTTWKT
-886 LKEYAGDDT
+886 LKEYAGNDT

-955 HSKSTLDQTAL
+955 HSKSTLDRTDL

-988 DLKQLELDYTGEVVL
+988 DLKQLELDYTGDVVL

-1017 LSKNLPDA
+1017 LNKNLPDA

-1036 DVKLTI
+1036 DVKLTV
-1042 NKFVVHSTEITAP
+1042 NKFVVHSAEVTAP

-1120 SAYNYIRDGII
+1120 SAKNYIRDGII

-1149 VENTGDSMVKCID
+1149 VENTNDAQVQCID
-1162 SDAGYKASSTYPNK
+1162 SDAGYRASSTYPNK
-1176 VYVSGTANHVPARYL
+1176 VYVSGTADHVPARYL

-1204 VFNEIMINDG
+1204 LFNEIMINDG

-1271 FNIIQKGEISN
+1271 FNIIQKGEMSQ

-1291 EVTTRNVPEE
+1291 EATTRNVPEE

-1327 LKFEWEENHIPTIS
+1327 LKFEWEEDHIPTIS

-1346 TNDEYKS
+1346 TGDEYKS

-1361 YIDSLHVDEE
+1361 YIDSLHVDED
-1371 KYTATSYKAYS
+1371 KYTATSFKAYKN
-1382 TARTK
+1382 AK
-1387 ALEVYNTQMGEKDA
+1387 DAALNTYNTQMGEKDA
-1401 LETAKAEL
+1401 LEAAKADL
-1409 KASYDALVVRGD
+1409 KTAHDALVLRVD
-1421 LKALDQEIKDIEK
+1421 VTALEKEIEDIEK

-1445 NALERVLVE
+1445 NALEKVLVE
-1454 AKRLVTNKDATVDE
+1454 AKKLAANKDATEDA
-1468 VNTMIESLRQA
+1468 VNAMIESLHQA

-1490 KQELRNYIDSNNLN
+1490 KQELRNYIDSNNLK

-1512 TSTVIPF
+1512 TSTVKPF
-1519 NEALKNAEYILNK
+1519 NEALKNAEDILNK
-1532 DGATVTE
+1532 EDATYAE
-1539 VEDAYRALQDARKNL
+1539 VEDAYKALQTARQNL

-1559 GTEIKAL
+1559 DTEIKAL
-1566 ENRMASY
+1566 ENKMASY

-1579 ASSWKDFE
+1579 VSSWKDFT
-1587 LVLNEIKEELKA
+1587 LVLDEIKEELKA
-1599 EHTSAEIEALTHKL
+1599 EQTSAEIEALTLNL
-1613 EEASKKLVTRGNTA
+1613 EEASKKLVVKGNTA
-1627 ELDLLLDQAKKT
+1627 ELELLLDQAKKT

-1659 EKALENKNE
+1659 EKALENKDE
-1668 LTQEEV
+1668 LSQEEV
-1674 DALTDDLRKAME
+1674 DALTKQLRNAME
-1686 ALEKLPVIT
+1686 TLEKNVEIT
-1695 PSIPEEKPTT
+1695 PTEPSKPST

-1711 TTKPEVKPS
+1711 TTKPEVKLS

-1726 DTTMVGVFAFFSM
+1726 DTTMVGLFAFFSM
-1739 ISLLGYVLLKKK
+1739 ISLIGYVLLKKK

>member
-1 MRQNIKERKN
+1 MT
-11 KMKGKKVITY
+11 GKKVITY

-124 TSAGLFDKLDSY
+124 TSDGLFDKLDSY

-169 EGKTIRNFSIE
+169 EGKTIKNFSIE

-227 KHNAKWR
+227 KHNSKWR
-234 DLYTEEEINTKIKP
+234 ELYTEDEINTKIKP

-263 LHPYMN
+263 LHPYMYN
-269 HAIRYNSEANYQA
+269 AINYSSEERYQA

-296 AGVRQIAILADDAGN
+296 AGVRQIAILADDAPN

-322 DMSNWLKELQPS
+322 DMSNWLKELQPE

-354 SYYRDFPENVQIIMT
+354 SYYGNFPENVQVIMT

-378 NNFTSSF
+378 NDFTSSF
-385 TDTAGRGPYMW
+385 TNTVGRGPYMW

-453 NIWQTEEE
+453 NIWETEEE

-482 ASTALRELS
+482 ASAALRELS

-507 ESVELKD
+507 ESVELKE
-514 KLNAFKTKLTK
+514 KLNAFKTKLSK
-525 GEKISDEEFDEM
+525 GEKITDEEFDEM
-537 INAFTVLQN
+537 INEFTVLQN
-546 ASKTYRESGNE
+546 ASKTYRASGNE

-571 DTTNAALNYIKGI
+571 DTTSAALNYIKGI
-584 KAAQTEEDNSSIWDY
+584 KAAQNEEDNSTIWDY
-599 YASAQAAFEKSK
+599 FASAQAAFEKSK

-662 REDTPDGKEDNIFDG
+662 REDTPVGKEDNIFDG

-726 AKVQYTTDGKNWTDV
+726 AKVQYTTDGKNWVDI
-741 NETIYELPNNVELT
+741 NDTIYELPSNVELT

-784 VNPTT
+784 VNPAT

-869 ITRYALEYS
+869 ITRYALEYTE
-878 VDGTNWKT
+878 DGTTWKT

-939 NEYDDK
+939 NEYDNK

-955 HSKSTLDQTAL
+955 HSKSTLDQTTL

-988 DLKQLELDYTGEVVL
+988 DLKQLELDYTGDVVL

-1009 HDWVEVKD
+1009 HDWVEVTD
-1017 LSKNLPDA
+1017 LNKNLPDA

-1036 DVKLTI
+1036 DVKLTV
-1042 NKFVVHSTEITAP
+1042 NKFVVHSAEVTAP

-1066 SWGVAEDSRNNGAA
+1066 SWGVAEDTRNNGAA

-1120 SAYNYIRDGII
+1120 TAKNYIRDGII

-1149 VENTGDSMVKCID
+1149 VENVNDAQVQCID
-1162 SDAGYKASSTYPNK
+1162 SDAGYRASSTYPNK
-1176 VYVSGTANHVPARYL
+1176 VYVSGTADHVPARYL

-1204 VFNEIMINDG
+1204 LFNEIMINDG

-1271 FNIIQKGEISN
+1271 FNIIQKGEMSQ

-1327 LKFEWEENHIPTIS
+1327 LKFEWEEDHIPTIS

-1346 TNDEYKS
+1346 TGDEYKS

-1361 YIDSLHVDEE
+1361 YIDSLHVDEDQ
-1371 KYTATSYKAYS
+1371 YTATSFKAYKN
-1382 TARTK
+1382 AK
-1387 ALEVYNTQMGEKDA
+1387 DAALNIYNTQMGEKDA
-1401 LETAKAEL
+1401 LEAAKADL
-1409 KASYDALVVRGD
+1409 KASYDALVLRVD
-1421 LKALDQEIKDIEK
+1421 VTALEKEIEDIEK

-1445 NALERVLVE
+1445 NALEKVLVE
-1454 AKRLVTNKDATVDE
+1454 AKKLAANKDATEDE
-1468 VNTMIESLRQA
+1468 VNAMIESLRQA
-1479 KAGLVTKASMS
+1479 KAGLVTKAAMS
-1490 KQELRNYIDSNNLN
+1490 KQELRNYIDSNNLK

-1512 TSTVIPF
+1512 TSTVKPF
-1519 NEALKNAEYILNK
+1519 NEALTNAEYILNK
-1532 DGATVTE
+1532 EDATYAQ
-1539 VEDAYRALQDARKNL
+1539 VEDAYKALQTARQNL

-1559 GTEIKAL
+1559 DTEIKAL
-1566 ENRMASY
+1566 ENKMASY

-1579 ASSWKDFE
+1579 VSSWKDFA
-1587 LVLNEIKEELKA
+1587 LVLDEIKEELKA
-1599 EHTSAEIEALTHKL
+1599 EHSSAEIEALTHKL
-1613 EEASKKLVTRGNTA
+1613 EEASKKLVVKGNTA
-1627 ELDLLLDQAKKT
+1627 ELELLLDQAKKT

-1646 KSYKNLLDVIEAT
+1646 KSYKNLLDAIEAT
-1659 EKALENKNE
+1659 DKALENKDE
-1668 LTQEEV
+1668 LSQEEV
-1674 DALTDDLRKAME
+1674 DALTKNLRDAME
-1686 ALEKLPVIT
+1686 ALEKNVEIT
-1695 PSIPEEKPTT
+1695 PTEPSKPST

-1726 DTTMVGVFAFFSM
+1726 DTTMVGLFAFFSM
-1739 ISLLGYVLLKKK
+1739 ISLVGYVLLKKK

>member
-1 MRQNIKERKN
+1 
-11 KMKGKKVITY
+11 MKGKKVITY

-34 FPVTVKA
+34 FPMTVQA

-47 YPNPHSMNYSDGD
+47 YPNPHTMSYSDGD

-72 DGIDEDTKARLNE
+72 DGIDADTKARLNE

-124 TSAGLFDKLDSY
+124 TSEGLFDKLDSY

-169 EGKTIRNFSIE
+169 EGKIIRNFSIE

-227 KHNAKWR
+227 KHNGKWR
-234 DLYTEEEINTKIKP
+234 ELYTDQEIETKIKP

-269 HAIRYNSEANYQA
+269 NPIRYNSEANYQA

-296 AGVRQIAILADDAGN
+296 AGVRQIAILADDAPN

-385 TDTAGRGPYMW
+385 TNTAGRGPYMW

-461 ANKCYNASFKYV
+461 ANKCYNDSFKYV

-507 ESVELKD
+507 ESVELRD
-514 KLNAFKTKLTK
+514 KLQAFKTKLTK

-546 ASKTYRESGNE
+546 ASKIYRESGNE

-584 KAAQTEEDNSSIWDY
+584 QAAQNEEANATIWDY
-599 YASAQAAFEKSK
+599 FSAAQAAFEKSK

-641 LSEVVSTIVNPDKQI
+641 LSEIASTIVNPDKQI

-662 REDTPDGKEDNIFDG
+662 REDTPAGKEDNIFDG
-677 NASTELVYKSPNT
+677 NASTELVYKSPNS
-690 ISAGTYV
+690 ISTGTYV

-713 MGANSNPRDTFLK
+713 VGANSNPRDTFLK

-741 NETIYELPNNVELT
+741 NDTEYDLPNNVELT

-762 KGIRMIATEDK
+762 KGIRMIATADK

-789 TPSTSTDKGTLSMT
+789 TPSSPADKGTLSLT
-803 KIGVKGG
+803 KLTLKGG

-817 DNESTYAHFA
+817 DNESSYAHFA
-827 ESPYKA
+827 ESPYKG

-850 NNPKKLGTINFVQ
+850 NNPKKLGTINFSQ
-863 DSGTDK
+863 DGGTDK
-869 ITRYALEYS
+869 LTKYVLEYTA
-878 VDGTNWKT
+878 DGETWKT
-886 LKEYAGDDT
+886 LKEYAGDAT

-919 SSNTAGYWWKVKTF
+919 SSNTAGYWWKLKTF

-955 HSKSTLDQTAL
+955 HSKSTLDRTDL
-966 VYTKEMTLA
+966 VYKKEMTLA

-988 DLKQLELDYTGEVVL
+988 DLKQLELDYTGDVVV

-1009 HDWVEVKD
+1009 HDWVEVTD
-1017 LSKNLPDA
+1017 LNNNLPDA

-1036 DVKLTI
+1036 DVKLTL
-1042 NKFVVHSTEITAP
+1042 NKFVVHSTEVTAP
-1055 YLYKTTMTVNP
+1055 YLYKTTMTINP
-1066 SWGVAEDSRNNGAA
+1066 SWGVAEDTRNNGAA

-1109 NIDKIAMYCQD
+1109 NIDKLAMYCQD
-1120 SAYNYIRDGII
+1120 SAVNYIRDATI

-1149 VENTGDSMVKCID
+1149 VENIGDAGIQCID

-1191 RILFTASNNSRAV
+1191 RILFTASNNNRAV

-1220 NDPTFDSN
+1220 NDPTFESN

-1239 MIDGDLLTAYKPGS
+1239 MIDGDLLTSYKPGS
-1253 NKAGYI
+1253 NKAGYL
-1259 TYTLSDKLDVKK
+1259 TYTLSDRLNVKK

-1301 DKEWVQLGTLRKSLN
+1301 DKEWIQLGTLRKSLN

-1346 TNDEYKS
+1346 TDEEYKS

-1361 YIDSLHVDEE
+1361 YIDSLHVEE
-1371 KYTATSYKAYS
+1371 DKYTATSYKAYKN
-1382 TARTK
+1382 ARDA
-1387 ALEVYNTQMGEKDA
+1387 ALNAYNTQMGEKDA
-1401 LETAKAEL
+1401 LEEAKANL
-1409 KASYDALVVRGD
+1409 KTAYEGLTALGD
-1421 LKALDQEIKDIEK
+1421 LNTLEAEIKALDN

-1445 NALERVLVE
+1445 QALMAVKAEAEILLKNEDASVE
-1454 AKRLVTNKDATVDE
+1454 EVDAMLEQLAT
-1468 VNTMIESLRQA
+1468 A
-1479 KAGLVTKASMS
+1479 KAALVTKVSIS
-1490 KQELRNYIDSNNLN
+1490 KKTLRDYIDSNNLN

-1512 TSTVIPF
+1512 TSTVTPF
-1519 NEALKNAEYILNK
+1519 KDALNNAEDILNK
-1532 DGATVTE
+1532 ENATVTE
-1539 VEDAYRALQDARKNL
+1539 VEDAYKALHEARKNL

-1559 GTEIKAL
+1559 DTEVKAL
-1566 ENRMASY
+1566 ENKMASY

-1579 ASSWKDFE
+1579 ASSWKEFV
-1587 LVLNEIKEELKA
+1587 LVLDEIREELKA
-1599 EHTSAEIEALTHKL
+1599 EHTSEEITALTEKL
-1613 EEASKKLVTRGNTA
+1613 DTASKKLVRRGNTA
-1627 ELDLLLDQAKKT
+1627 ELDLLLAQAKKT

-1646 KSYKNLLDVIEAT
+1646 KSYKNLLEVIKAV
-1659 EKALENKNE
+1659 EKALENKAE

-1674 DALTDDLRKAME
+1674 DALTKDLRDAME
-1686 ALEKLPVIT
+1686 VLEKLPVIT
-1695 PSIPEEKPTT
+1695 PSKPEEKPTT

-1726 DTTMVGVFAFFSM
+1726 DTTMVGLFAFFSM

>member
-1 MRQNIKERKN
+1 
-11 KMKGKKVITY
+11 
-21 AVSFLVALGCVSA
+21 
-34 FPVTVKA
+34 
-41 DTGYEV
+41 
-47 YPNPHSMNYSDGD
+47 
-60 YEMTSQV
+60 
-67 NVVYE
+67 
-72 DGIDEDTKARLNE
+72 
-85 VLALKGMNASVS
+85 
-97 SEKKAG
+97 
-103 KTNILVGVKGSKQY
+103 
-117 VDSQFGT
+117 
-124 TSAGLFDKLDSY
+124 
-136 ALKSDKGTISILGK
+136 
-150 DTDAAFYGL
+150 
-159 TSLYHIFKQV
+159 
-169 EGKTIRNFSIE
+169 
-180 DYADVA
+180 
-186 SRGFIEGYYGN
+186 
-197 PWSTEDRCKLMEWG
+197 
-211 GYYKLNSYFY
+211 
-221 APKDDP
+221 
-227 KHNAKWR
+227 
-234 DLYTEEEINTKIKP
+234 
-248 LAEAGNKSKCRFVFA
+248 
-263 LHPYMN
+263 
-269 HAIRYNSEANYQA
+269 
-282 DLKVMQAKFKQVID
+282 
-296 AGVRQIAILADDAGN
+296 
-311 VGGANYTRTLT
+311 
-322 DMSNWLKELQPS
+322 
-334 YPGLKLTLPF
+334 
-344 CTQEYMGWGQ
+344 
-354 SYYRDFPENVQIIMT
+354 
-369 GGRVWGEVT
+369 
-378 NNFTSSF
+378 
-385 TDTAGRGPYMW
+385 
-396 INWPCTDNSKKHL
+396 
-409 IMGGYTTF
+409 
-417 LHPGVDPS
+417 
-425 KIQGIV
+425 
-431 LNPMQQSEPSKV
+431 
-443 AIFGNACYSW
+443 
-453 NIWQTEEE
+453 
-461 ANKCYNASFKYV
+461 
-473 DHNGYEETE
+473 
-482 ASTALRELS
+482 
-491 KHMINQNM
+491 
-499 DSRVTRLE
+499 
-507 ESVELKD
+507 
-514 KLNAFKTKLTK
+514 
-525 GEKISDEEFDEM
+525 
-537 INAFTVLQN
+537 
-546 ASKTYRESGNE
+546 
-557 RIKSQIVYWLNCWD
+557 
-571 DTTNAALNYIKGI
+571 
-584 KAAQTEEDNSSIWDY
+584 
-599 YASAQAAFEKSK
+599 
-611 SYGFHYVDH
+611 
-620 LEYAE
+620 
-625 VGVQHIVPFI
+625 
-635 KSLDSY
+635 
-641 LSEVVSTIVNPDKQI
+641 
-656 AKYITN
+656 
-662 REDTPDGKEDNIFDG
+662 
-677 NASTELVYKSPNT
+677 
-690 ISAGTYV
+690 
-697 GIKYSKA
+697 
-704 IDVNHVIFR
+704 
-713 MGANSNPRDTFLK
+713 
-726 AKVQYTTDGKNWTDV
+726 
-741 NETIYELPNNVELT
+741 
-755 DLNLKGV
+755 
-762 KGIRMIATEDK
+762 MIATEDK

-869 ITRYALEYS
+869 ITKYALEYTE
-878 VDGTNWKT
+878 DGTTWKT
-886 LKEYAGDDT
+886 LKEYAGDAT

-912 RNLELHL
+912 RNLELNL

-955 HSKSTLDQTAL
+955 HSKSTLDRTDL

-988 DLKQLELDYTGEVVL
+988 DLKQLEVDYTGDVVL

-1009 HDWVEVKD
+1009 HDWVEVTD
-1017 LSKNLPDA
+1017 LNKNLPDA

-1036 DVKLTI
+1036 DVKLTM
-1042 NKFVVHSTEITAP
+1042 NKFVVHSTEVTAP
-1055 YLYKTTMTVNP
+1055 YLYKTTMTINP

-1176 VYVSGTANHVPARYL
+1176 VYVSGTTDHVPARYL
-1191 RILFTASNNSRAV
+1191 RILFTASNHSRAV

-1259 TYTLSDKLDVKK
+1259 TYTLSDKLNVKK

-1291 EVTTRNVPEE
+1291 EVTARNVPEE

-1346 TNDEYKS
+1346 TDDEYKS

-1361 YIDSLHVDEE
+1361 YIDSLHVDED

-1401 LETAKAEL
+1401 LEAAKADL

-1421 LKALDQEIKDIEK
+1421 LKALDQEIKDIEN

-1445 NALERVLVE
+1445 NALEKVLVE
-1454 AKRLVTNKDATVDE
+1454 AKKLVTNKDATEDA

-1490 KQELRNYIDSNNLN
+1490 KQELRNYIDSNNLKN
-1504 TLDTSIYL
+1504 LDTSIYL
-1512 TSTVIPF
+1512 TSTVKPF
-1519 NEALKNAEYILNK
+1519 KDALNNAENILNK
-1532 DGATVTE
+1532 EDATVTE
-1539 VEDAYRALQDARKNL
+1539 VEDAYKALQDARKNL
-1554 VLKAT
+1554 VLKAAD
-1559 GTEIKAL
+1559 TEIKAL

-1579 ASSWKDFE
+1579 ASSWKDFV

-1599 EHTSAEIEALTHKL
+1599 EHTSAEIETLTNKL
-1613 EEASKKLVTRGNTA
+1613 EEASKKLVTRGHTA
-1627 ELDLLLDQAKKT
+1627 ELELLLDQAKKT

-1674 DALTDDLRKAME
+1674 DALTEDLRKAME

>member
-1 MRQNIKERKN
+1 M
-11 KMKGKKVITY
+11 
-21 AVSFLVALGCVSA
+21 
-34 FPVTVKA
+34 
-41 DTGYEV
+41 
-47 YPNPHSMNYSDGD
+47 
-60 YEMTSQV
+60 
-67 NVVYE
+67 
-72 DGIDEDTKARLNE
+72 
-85 VLALKGMNASVS
+85 
-97 SEKKAG
+97 
-103 KTNILVGVKGSKQY
+103 
-117 VDSQFGT
+117 
-124 TSAGLFDKLDSY
+124 
-136 ALKSDKGTISILGK
+136 
-150 DTDAAFYGL
+150 
-159 TSLYHIFKQV
+159 
-169 EGKTIRNFSIE
+169 
-180 DYADVA
+180 
-186 SRGFIEGYYGN
+186 
-197 PWSTEDRCKLMEWG
+197 
-211 GYYKLNSYFY
+211 
-221 APKDDP
+221 
-227 KHNAKWR
+227 
-234 DLYTEEEINTKIKP
+234 
-248 LAEAGNKSKCRFVFA
+248 
-263 LHPYMN
+263 
-269 HAIRYNSEANYQA
+269 
-282 DLKVMQAKFKQVID
+282 
-296 AGVRQIAILADDAGN
+296 
-311 VGGANYTRTLT
+311 
-322 DMSNWLKELQPS
+322 
-334 YPGLKLTLPF
+334 
-344 CTQEYMGWGQ
+344 
-354 SYYRDFPENVQIIMT
+354 
-369 GGRVWGEVT
+369 
-378 NNFTSSF
+378 
-385 TDTAGRGPYMW
+385 
-396 INWPCTDNSKKHL
+396 
-409 IMGGYTTF
+409 
-417 LHPGVDPS
+417 
-425 KIQGIV
+425 
-431 LNPMQQSEPSKV
+431 
-443 AIFGNACYSW
+443 
-453 NIWQTEEE
+453 
-461 ANKCYNASFKYV
+461 
-473 DHNGYEETE
+473 
-482 ASTALRELS
+482 
-491 KHMINQNM
+491 
-499 DSRVTRLE
+499 
-507 ESVELKD
+507 
-514 KLNAFKTKLTK
+514 
-525 GEKISDEEFDEM
+525 
-537 INAFTVLQN
+537 
-546 ASKTYRESGNE
+546 
-557 RIKSQIVYWLNCWD
+557 
-571 DTTNAALNYIKGI
+571 
-584 KAAQTEEDNSSIWDY
+584 
-599 YASAQAAFEKSK
+599 
-611 SYGFHYVDH
+611 
-620 LEYAE
+620 
-625 VGVQHIVPFI
+625 
-635 KSLDSY
+635 DSY

-850 NNPKKLGTINFVQ
+850 NNSKKLGTINFVQ

-869 ITRYALEYS
+869 ITKYALEYTE
-878 VDGTNWKT
+878 DGTTWKT
-886 LKEYAGDDT
+886 LKEYAGDAT

-919 SSNTAGYWWKVKTF
+919 QSDTAGYWWKVKTF

-945 AVYTNTDYKL
+945 AVYTNTDYKF
-955 HSKSTLDQTAL
+955 HSKSTLDQTTL

-988 DLKQLELDYTGEVVL
+988 DLKQLELDYSGEVVL

-1009 HDWVEVKD
+1009 HDWVEVTD
-1017 LSKNLPDA
+1017 LNKNLPDA

-1036 DVKLTI
+1036 DVKLTV
-1042 NKFVVHSTEITAP
+1042 NKFVVHSTEVTAP
-1055 YLYKTTMTVNP
+1055 YLYKTTMTINP

-1080 FDGNIDSTTEFGDL
+1080 FDGNIDSTTEFGDYPL
-1094 PQKGQYIIYDLGQMR
+1094 EGQYIIYDLGQMR
-1109 NIDKIAMYCQD
+1109 NIDKLAMYCQD

-1176 VYVSGTANHVPARYL
+1176 VYVSGAANHVPARYL

-1259 TYTLSDKLDVKK
+1259 TYTLSDKLNVKK

-1291 EVTTRNVPEE
+1291 EVTTRNVSEE

-1346 TNDEYKS
+1346 TDDEYKS

-1361 YIDSLHVDEE
+1361 YIDSLHVDED
-1371 KYTATSYKAYS
+1371 KYTTTSYKAYS
-1382 TARTK
+1382 TARTH
-1387 ALEVYNTQMGEKDA
+1387 ALDVYNTQMGEKDA
-1401 LETAKAEL
+1401 LETAKADL
-1409 KASYDALVVRGD
+1409 KASFDALVVRGD
-1421 LKALDQEIKDIEK
+1421 LKALEQEIKDIEN

-1445 NALERVLVE
+1445 NALEKVLVE
-1454 AKRLVTNKDATVDE
+1454 AKNLVTNKDATVGE
-1468 VNTMIESLRQA
+1468 VNSMIESLRQA

-1490 KQELRNYIDSNNLN
+1490 KQELRNYIDSNNLKN
-1504 TLDTSIYL
+1504 LDTSIYL
-1512 TSTVIPF
+1512 TSTVEPF
-1519 NEALKNAEYILNK
+1519 NEALKNAEDILNK
-1532 DGATVTE
+1532 KGATVTE
-1539 VEDAYRALQDARKNL
+1539 VEDAYKALQDARKNL

-1559 GTEIKAL
+1559 DTEIKAL

-1613 EEASKKLVTRGNTA
+1613 EEASKKLVTRGHTA
-1627 ELDLLLDQAKKT
+1627 ELELLLNQAKKT
-1639 DSKLYTE
+1639 DSKLYTV

-1659 EKALENKNE
+1659 EKALENRNE

-1674 DALTDDLRKAME
+1674 DALTEDLRKAME

>member
-1 MRQNIKERKN
+1 
-11 KMKGKKVITY
+11 
-21 AVSFLVALGCVSA
+21 
-34 FPVTVKA
+34 
-41 DTGYEV
+41 
-47 YPNPHSMNYSDGD
+47 
-60 YEMTSQV
+60 
-67 NVVYE
+67 
-72 DGIDEDTKARLNE
+72 
-85 VLALKGMNASVS
+85 
-97 SEKKAG
+97 
-103 KTNILVGVKGSKQY
+103 
-117 VDSQFGT
+117 
-124 TSAGLFDKLDSY
+124 
-136 ALKSDKGTISILGK
+136 
-150 DTDAAFYGL
+150 
-159 TSLYHIFKQV
+159 
-169 EGKTIRNFSIE
+169 
-180 DYADVA
+180 
-186 SRGFIEGYYGN
+186 
-197 PWSTEDRCKLMEWG
+197 
-211 GYYKLNSYFY
+211 
-221 APKDDP
+221 
-227 KHNAKWR
+227 
-234 DLYTEEEINTKIKP
+234 
-248 LAEAGNKSKCRFVFA
+248 
-263 LHPYMN
+263 
-269 HAIRYNSEANYQA
+269 
-282 DLKVMQAKFKQVID
+282 
-296 AGVRQIAILADDAGN
+296 
-311 VGGANYTRTLT
+311 
-322 DMSNWLKELQPS
+322 
-334 YPGLKLTLPF
+334 
-344 CTQEYMGWGQ
+344 
-354 SYYRDFPENVQIIMT
+354 
-369 GGRVWGEVT
+369 
-378 NNFTSSF
+378 
-385 TDTAGRGPYMW
+385 
-396 INWPCTDNSKKHL
+396 
-409 IMGGYTTF
+409 
-417 LHPGVDPS
+417 
-425 KIQGIV
+425 
-431 LNPMQQSEPSKV
+431 
-443 AIFGNACYSW
+443 
-453 NIWQTEEE
+453 
-461 ANKCYNASFKYV
+461 
-473 DHNGYEETE
+473 
-482 ASTALRELS
+482 
-491 KHMINQNM
+491 
-499 DSRVTRLE
+499 
-507 ESVELKD
+507 
-514 KLNAFKTKLTK
+514 
-525 GEKISDEEFDEM
+525 
-537 INAFTVLQN
+537 
-546 ASKTYRESGNE
+546 
-557 RIKSQIVYWLNCWD
+557 
-571 DTTNAALNYIKGI
+571 
-584 KAAQTEEDNSSIWDY
+584 
-599 YASAQAAFEKSK
+599 
-611 SYGFHYVDH
+611 
-620 LEYAE
+620 
-625 VGVQHIVPFI
+625 
-635 KSLDSY
+635 
-641 LSEVVSTIVNPDKQI
+641 
-656 AKYITN
+656 
-662 REDTPDGKEDNIFDG
+662 
-677 NASTELVYKSPNT
+677 
-690 ISAGTYV
+690 
-697 GIKYSKA
+697 
-704 IDVNHVIFR
+704 

-755 DLNLKGV
+755 DLNLKAV

-869 ITRYALEYS
+869 ITRYVLEYS

-886 LKEYAGDDT
+886 LKEYAGDAT

-901 DQDITAKAIRV
+901 DQDLTAKAIRV

-955 HSKSTLDQTAL
+955 HSKSTLDRTDL

-1009 HDWVEVKD
+1009 HDWVEVTD
-1017 LSKNLPDA
+1017 LNKNLPDA

-1036 DVKLTI
+1036 DVKLTM
-1042 NKFVVHSTEITAP
+1042 NKFVVHSTEVTAP
-1055 YLYKTTMTVNP
+1055 YLYKTTMTINP

-1259 TYTLSDKLDVKK
+1259 TYTLSDKLNVKK

-1291 EVTTRNVPEE
+1291 EVTARNVPEE

-1327 LKFEWEENHIPTIS
+1327 LKFEWEESHIPTIS

-1346 TNDEYKS
+1346 TDDEYKS

-1361 YIDSLHVDEE
+1361 YIDSLHVDED
-1371 KYTATSYKAYS
+1371 KYTSTSYKTYS

-1401 LETAKAEL
+1401 LEAAKADL

-1445 NALERVLVE
+1445 NALEKVLVE
-1454 AKRLVTNKDATVDE
+1454 AKKLVTNKDATVDE

-1504 TLDTSIYL
+1504 NLDTSIYL
-1512 TSTVIPF
+1512 TSTVKPF
-1519 NEALKNAEYILNK
+1519 KDALNNAENILNK
-1532 DGATVTE
+1532 EDATVTE
-1539 VEDAYRALQDARKNL
+1539 VEDAYKALQDARKNL

-1559 GTEIKAL
+1559 DTEIKAL

-1587 LVLNEIKEELKA
+1587 LVLNEIKEELKT

-1627 ELDLLLDQAKKT
+1627 ELELLLEQAKKT

-1674 DALTDDLRKAME
+1674 DALTEDLRKAME
-1686 ALEKLPVIT
+1686 TLEKLPVIT

-1726 DTTMVGVFAFFSM
+1726 DTTMVGVFAFFSI

>member
-1 MRQNIKERKN
+1 
-11 KMKGKKVITY
+11 
-21 AVSFLVALGCVSA
+21 
-34 FPVTVKA
+34 
-41 DTGYEV
+41 
-47 YPNPHSMNYSDGD
+47 
-60 YEMTSQV
+60 
-67 NVVYE
+67 
-72 DGIDEDTKARLNE
+72 
-85 VLALKGMNASVS
+85 
-97 SEKKAG
+97 
-103 KTNILVGVKGSKQY
+103 
-117 VDSQFGT
+117 
-124 TSAGLFDKLDSY
+124 
-136 ALKSDKGTISILGK
+136 
-150 DTDAAFYGL
+150 
-159 TSLYHIFKQV
+159 
-169 EGKTIRNFSIE
+169 
-180 DYADVA
+180 
-186 SRGFIEGYYGN
+186 
-197 PWSTEDRCKLMEWG
+197 
-211 GYYKLNSYFY
+211 
-221 APKDDP
+221 
-227 KHNAKWR
+227 
-234 DLYTEEEINTKIKP
+234 
-248 LAEAGNKSKCRFVFA
+248 
-263 LHPYMN
+263 
-269 HAIRYNSEANYQA
+269 
-282 DLKVMQAKFKQVID
+282 
-296 AGVRQIAILADDAGN
+296 
-311 VGGANYTRTLT
+311 
-322 DMSNWLKELQPS
+322 
-334 YPGLKLTLPF
+334 
-344 CTQEYMGWGQ
+344 
-354 SYYRDFPENVQIIMT
+354 
-369 GGRVWGEVT
+369 
-378 NNFTSSF
+378 
-385 TDTAGRGPYMW
+385 
-396 INWPCTDNSKKHL
+396 
-409 IMGGYTTF
+409 
-417 LHPGVDPS
+417 
-425 KIQGIV
+425 
-431 LNPMQQSEPSKV
+431 
-443 AIFGNACYSW
+443 
-453 NIWQTEEE
+453 
-461 ANKCYNASFKYV
+461 
-473 DHNGYEETE
+473 
-482 ASTALRELS
+482 
-491 KHMINQNM
+491 
-499 DSRVTRLE
+499 
-507 ESVELKD
+507 
-514 KLNAFKTKLTK
+514 
-525 GEKISDEEFDEM
+525 
-537 INAFTVLQN
+537 
-546 ASKTYRESGNE
+546 
-557 RIKSQIVYWLNCWD
+557 
-571 DTTNAALNYIKGI
+571 
-584 KAAQTEEDNSSIWDY
+584 
-599 YASAQAAFEKSK
+599 
-611 SYGFHYVDH
+611 
-620 LEYAE
+620 
-625 VGVQHIVPFI
+625 
-635 KSLDSY
+635 
-641 LSEVVSTIVNPDKQI
+641 
-656 AKYITN
+656 
-662 REDTPDGKEDNIFDG
+662 
-677 NASTELVYKSPNT
+677 
-690 ISAGTYV
+690 
-697 GIKYSKA
+697 
-704 IDVNHVIFR
+704 

-869 ITRYALEYS
+869 ITKYALEYTE
-878 VDGTNWKT
+878 DGTTWKT
-886 LKEYAGDDT
+886 LKEYAGNDT

-919 SSNTAGYWWKVKTF
+919 QSDTAGYWWKVKTF

-975 PKQYVGVKLSRVK
+975 SKQYVGVKLSRVK
-988 DLKQLELDYTGEVVL
+988 DLKQLELDYTGDVVL

-1009 HDWVEVKD
+1009 HDWVEVTD
-1017 LSKNLPDA
+1017 LNKNLPDA

-1036 DVKLTI
+1036 DVKLTM
-1042 NKFVVHSTEITAP
+1042 NKFVVHSTEVTAP
-1055 YLYKTTMTVNP
+1055 YLYKTTMTINP

-1271 FNIIQKGEISN
+1271 FNMIQKGEISN

-1291 EVTTRNVPEE
+1291 EVTARNVPEE

-1346 TNDEYKS
+1346 TDDEYKS

-1361 YIDSLHVDEE
+1361 YIDSLHVDED
-1371 KYTATSYKAYS
+1371 KYTATSYKTYS

-1401 LETAKAEL
+1401 LEAAKADL

-1445 NALERVLVE
+1445 NALETVLVE
-1454 AKRLVTNKDATVDE
+1454 AKELVTNKDATEDA

-1504 TLDTSIYL
+1504 NLDTSIYL
-1512 TSTVIPF
+1512 TSTVKPF
-1519 NEALKNAEYILNK
+1519 NEALKNAEDILNK
-1532 DGATVTE
+1532 EDATVTE
-1539 VEDAYRALQDARKNL
+1539 VEDAYKALQDARKNL

-1559 GTEIKAL
+1559 DTEIKAL

-1587 LVLNEIKEELKA
+1587 LVLDEIKEELKA
-1599 EHTSAEIEALTHKL
+1599 EHTNAEI
-1613 EEASKKLVTRGNTA
+1613 
-1627 ELDLLLDQAKKT
+1627 
-1639 DSKLYTE
+1639 
-1646 KSYKNLLDVIEAT
+1646 
-1659 EKALENKNE
+1659 
-1668 LTQEEV
+1668 
-1674 DALTDDLRKAME
+1674 
-1686 ALEKLPVIT
+1686 
-1695 PSIPEEKPTT
+1695 
-1705 PSKPEE
+1705 
-1711 TTKPEVKPS
+1711 
-1720 TKPATG
+1720 
-1726 DTTMVGVFAFFSM
+1726 
-1739 ISLLGYVLLKKK
+1739 
-1751 EA
+1751 

>member
-1 MRQNIKERKN
+1 
-11 KMKGKKVITY
+11 
-21 AVSFLVALGCVSA
+21 
-34 FPVTVKA
+34 
-41 DTGYEV
+41 
-47 YPNPHSMNYSDGD
+47 
-60 YEMTSQV
+60 
-67 NVVYE
+67 
-72 DGIDEDTKARLNE
+72 
-85 VLALKGMNASVS
+85 
-97 SEKKAG
+97 
-103 KTNILVGVKGSKQY
+103 
-117 VDSQFGT
+117 
-124 TSAGLFDKLDSY
+124 
-136 ALKSDKGTISILGK
+136 
-150 DTDAAFYGL
+150 
-159 TSLYHIFKQV
+159 
-169 EGKTIRNFSIE
+169 
-180 DYADVA
+180 
-186 SRGFIEGYYGN
+186 
-197 PWSTEDRCKLMEWG
+197 
-211 GYYKLNSYFY
+211 
-221 APKDDP
+221 
-227 KHNAKWR
+227 
-234 DLYTEEEINTKIKP
+234 
-248 LAEAGNKSKCRFVFA
+248 
-263 LHPYMN
+263 
-269 HAIRYNSEANYQA
+269 
-282 DLKVMQAKFKQVID
+282 
-296 AGVRQIAILADDAGN
+296 
-311 VGGANYTRTLT
+311 
-322 DMSNWLKELQPS
+322 
-334 YPGLKLTLPF
+334 
-344 CTQEYMGWGQ
+344 
-354 SYYRDFPENVQIIMT
+354 
-369 GGRVWGEVT
+369 
-378 NNFTSSF
+378 
-385 TDTAGRGPYMW
+385 
-396 INWPCTDNSKKHL
+396 
-409 IMGGYTTF
+409 
-417 LHPGVDPS
+417 
-425 KIQGIV
+425 
-431 LNPMQQSEPSKV
+431 
-443 AIFGNACYSW
+443 
-453 NIWQTEEE
+453 
-461 ANKCYNASFKYV
+461 
-473 DHNGYEETE
+473 
-482 ASTALRELS
+482 
-491 KHMINQNM
+491 
-499 DSRVTRLE
+499 
-507 ESVELKD
+507 
-514 KLNAFKTKLTK
+514 
-525 GEKISDEEFDEM
+525 
-537 INAFTVLQN
+537 
-546 ASKTYRESGNE
+546 
-557 RIKSQIVYWLNCWD
+557 
-571 DTTNAALNYIKGI
+571 
-584 KAAQTEEDNSSIWDY
+584 
-599 YASAQAAFEKSK
+599 
-611 SYGFHYVDH
+611 
-620 LEYAE
+620 
-625 VGVQHIVPFI
+625 
-635 KSLDSY
+635 
-641 LSEVVSTIVNPDKQI
+641 
-656 AKYITN
+656 
-662 REDTPDGKEDNIFDG
+662 
-677 NASTELVYKSPNT
+677 
-690 ISAGTYV
+690 
-697 GIKYSKA
+697 
-704 IDVNHVIFR
+704 
-713 MGANSNPRDTFLK
+713 
-726 AKVQYTTDGKNWTDV
+726 
-741 NETIYELPNNVELT
+741 
-755 DLNLKGV
+755 
-762 KGIRMIATEDK
+762 
-773 SNTWLGVRDIL
+773 
-784 VNPTT
+784 
-789 TPSTSTDKGTLSMT
+789 MT

-833 GEIKDYIPVDAA
+833 GKIKDYIPVDAA

-869 ITRYALEYS
+869 ITKYALEYTE
-878 VDGTNWKT
+878 DGTTWKT
-886 LKEYAGDDT
+886 LKEYAGNDT

-919 SSNTAGYWWKVKTF
+919 QNNTSGYWWKVKTF

-988 DLKQLELDYTGEVVL
+988 DLKQLELDYSGEVVL

-1009 HDWVEVKD
+1009 HDWVEVTD
-1017 LSKNLPDA
+1017 LNKNLPDA

-1036 DVKLTI
+1036 DVKLTM
-1042 NKFVVHSTEITAP
+1042 NKFVVHSTEVTAP
-1055 YLYKTTMTVNP
+1055 YLYKTTMTINP

-1191 RILFTASNNSRAV
+1191 RILFTASNHSRAV

-1214 EYAPED
+1214 EYTPED

-1271 FNIIQKGEISN
+1271 FNMIQKGEISN

-1291 EVTTRNVPEE
+1291 EVTARNVPEE

-1346 TNDEYKS
+1346 TDDEYKS

-1361 YIDSLHVDEE
+1361 YIDSLHVDED
-1371 KYTATSYKAYS
+1371 KYTSTSYKAYS

-1401 LETAKAEL
+1401 LEAAKADL

-1445 NALERVLVE
+1445 NALETVLVE
-1454 AKRLVTNKDATVDE
+1454 AKELVTNKDATEDA

-1512 TSTVIPF
+1512 TSTVKPF
-1519 NEALKNAEYILNK
+1519 NEALENAEKILNK
-1532 DGATVTE
+1532 EDATVTE
-1539 VEDAYRALQDARKNL
+1539 VEDAYKALQDARKNI

-1559 GTEIKAL
+1559 DTEIKAL

-1599 EHTSAEIEALTHKL
+1599 EHTSAEIEALTNKL

-1627 ELDLLLDQAKKT
+1627 ELELLLEQAKKT

-1674 DALTDDLRKAME
+1674 DALTGDLRKAME

-1726 DTTMVGVFAFFSM
+1726 DTTMVGVFVFFSM

>member
-1 MRQNIKERKN
+1 
-11 KMKGKKVITY
+11 
-21 AVSFLVALGCVSA
+21 
-34 FPVTVKA
+34 
-41 DTGYEV
+41 
-47 YPNPHSMNYSDGD
+47 
-60 YEMTSQV
+60 
-67 NVVYE
+67 
-72 DGIDEDTKARLNE
+72 
-85 VLALKGMNASVS
+85 
-97 SEKKAG
+97 
-103 KTNILVGVKGSKQY
+103 
-117 VDSQFGT
+117 
-124 TSAGLFDKLDSY
+124 
-136 ALKSDKGTISILGK
+136 
-150 DTDAAFYGL
+150 
-159 TSLYHIFKQV
+159 
-169 EGKTIRNFSIE
+169 
-180 DYADVA
+180 
-186 SRGFIEGYYGN
+186 
-197 PWSTEDRCKLMEWG
+197 
-211 GYYKLNSYFY
+211 
-221 APKDDP
+221 
-227 KHNAKWR
+227 
-234 DLYTEEEINTKIKP
+234 
-248 LAEAGNKSKCRFVFA
+248 
-263 LHPYMN
+263 
-269 HAIRYNSEANYQA
+269 
-282 DLKVMQAKFKQVID
+282 
-296 AGVRQIAILADDAGN
+296 
-311 VGGANYTRTLT
+311 
-322 DMSNWLKELQPS
+322 
-334 YPGLKLTLPF
+334 
-344 CTQEYMGWGQ
+344 
-354 SYYRDFPENVQIIMT
+354 
-369 GGRVWGEVT
+369 
-378 NNFTSSF
+378 
-385 TDTAGRGPYMW
+385 
-396 INWPCTDNSKKHL
+396 
-409 IMGGYTTF
+409 
-417 LHPGVDPS
+417 
-425 KIQGIV
+425 
-431 LNPMQQSEPSKV
+431 
-443 AIFGNACYSW
+443 
-453 NIWQTEEE
+453 
-461 ANKCYNASFKYV
+461 
-473 DHNGYEETE
+473 
-482 ASTALRELS
+482 
-491 KHMINQNM
+491 
-499 DSRVTRLE
+499 
-507 ESVELKD
+507 
-514 KLNAFKTKLTK
+514 
-525 GEKISDEEFDEM
+525 
-537 INAFTVLQN
+537 
-546 ASKTYRESGNE
+546 
-557 RIKSQIVYWLNCWD
+557 
-571 DTTNAALNYIKGI
+571 
-584 KAAQTEEDNSSIWDY
+584 
-599 YASAQAAFEKSK
+599 
-611 SYGFHYVDH
+611 
-620 LEYAE
+620 
-625 VGVQHIVPFI
+625 
-635 KSLDSY
+635 
-641 LSEVVSTIVNPDKQI
+641 
-656 AKYITN
+656 
-662 REDTPDGKEDNIFDG
+662 
-677 NASTELVYKSPNT
+677 
-690 ISAGTYV
+690 
-697 GIKYSKA
+697 
-704 IDVNHVIFR
+704 
-713 MGANSNPRDTFLK
+713 
-726 AKVQYTTDGKNWTDV
+726 
-741 NETIYELPNNVELT
+741 
-755 DLNLKGV
+755 
-762 KGIRMIATEDK
+762 MIATADK

-850 NNPKKLGTINFVQ
+850 NNTKKLGTINFVQ

-869 ITRYALEYS
+869 ITRYALEYTE
-878 VDGTNWKT
+878 DGTTWKT
-886 LKEYAGDDT
+886 LKEYAGDAT

-901 DQDITAKAIRV
+901 DQDLTAKAIRV

-919 SSNTAGYWWKVKTF
+919 QSDTAGYWWKVKTF

-955 HSKSTLDQTAL
+955 HSKSTLDRTDL

-988 DLKQLELDYTGEVVL
+988 DLKQLELDYSGEVVL

-1017 LSKNLPDA
+1017 LNKNFPDA

-1036 DVKLTI
+1036 DVKLTM

-1055 YLYKTTMTVNP
+1055 YVYKTTMTINP

-1080 FDGNIDSTTEFGDL
+1080 FDGNIDSTTEFGDFPL
-1094 PQKGQYIIYDLGQMR
+1094 KGQYIIYDLGQMR

-1176 VYVSGTANHVPARYL
+1176 VYVSGTAEHVPARYL
-1191 RILFTASNNSRAV
+1191 RILFTASNHSRAV

-1301 DKEWVQLGTLRKSLN
+1301 DKEWVQLGTLRKSLI

-1346 TNDEYKS
+1346 TDDKYKS

-1361 YIDSLHVDEE
+1361 YIDSLHVDED
-1371 KYTATSYKAYS
+1371 KYTTTSYKAYS
-1382 TARTK
+1382 TARTH
-1387 ALEVYNTQMGEKDA
+1387 ALDVYNTQMGEKDA
-1401 LETAKAEL
+1401 LETAKADL
-1409 KASYDALVVRGD
+1409 KASFDALVVRGD

-1445 NALERVLVE
+1445 NALEEVLVE
-1454 AKRLVTNKDATVDE
+1454 AKKLVTNKDATV
-1468 VNTMIESLRQA
+1468 
-1479 KAGLVTKASMS
+1479 
-1490 KQELRNYIDSNNLN
+1490 
-1504 TLDTSIYL
+1504 
-1512 TSTVIPF
+1512 
-1519 NEALKNAEYILNK
+1519 
-1532 DGATVTE
+1532 TE
-1539 VEDAYRALQDARKNL
+1539 VGDAYKALQDARKNL

-1559 GTEIKAL
+1559 DTEIKAL

-1579 ASSWKDFE
+1579 ASSWKDFD
-1587 LVLNEIKEELKA
+1587 LVLNEIKEELKT

-1613 EEASKKLVTRGNTA
+1613 EEASKKLITRGNTA
-1627 ELDLLLDQAKKT
+1627 ELELLLNQAKKT

-1646 KSYKNLLDVIEAT
+1646 KSYKNLLDVIKAT

-1668 LTQEEV
+1668 LTHEEV
-1674 DALTDDLRKAME
+1674 DALTEDLRKAME

>member
-1 MRQNIKERKN
+1 
-11 KMKGKKVITY
+11 
-21 AVSFLVALGCVSA
+21 
-34 FPVTVKA
+34 
-41 DTGYEV
+41 
-47 YPNPHSMNYSDGD
+47 
-60 YEMTSQV
+60 
-67 NVVYE
+67 
-72 DGIDEDTKARLNE
+72 
-85 VLALKGMNASVS
+85 
-97 SEKKAG
+97 
-103 KTNILVGVKGSKQY
+103 
-117 VDSQFGT
+117 
-124 TSAGLFDKLDSY
+124 
-136 ALKSDKGTISILGK
+136 
-150 DTDAAFYGL
+150 
-159 TSLYHIFKQV
+159 
-169 EGKTIRNFSIE
+169 
-180 DYADVA
+180 
-186 SRGFIEGYYGN
+186 
-197 PWSTEDRCKLMEWG
+197 
-211 GYYKLNSYFY
+211 
-221 APKDDP
+221 
-227 KHNAKWR
+227 
-234 DLYTEEEINTKIKP
+234 
-248 LAEAGNKSKCRFVFA
+248 
-263 LHPYMN
+263 
-269 HAIRYNSEANYQA
+269 
-282 DLKVMQAKFKQVID
+282 
-296 AGVRQIAILADDAGN
+296 
-311 VGGANYTRTLT
+311 
-322 DMSNWLKELQPS
+322 
-334 YPGLKLTLPF
+334 
-344 CTQEYMGWGQ
+344 
-354 SYYRDFPENVQIIMT
+354 
-369 GGRVWGEVT
+369 
-378 NNFTSSF
+378 
-385 TDTAGRGPYMW
+385 
-396 INWPCTDNSKKHL
+396 
-409 IMGGYTTF
+409 
-417 LHPGVDPS
+417 
-425 KIQGIV
+425 
-431 LNPMQQSEPSKV
+431 
-443 AIFGNACYSW
+443 
-453 NIWQTEEE
+453 
-461 ANKCYNASFKYV
+461 
-473 DHNGYEETE
+473 
-482 ASTALRELS
+482 
-491 KHMINQNM
+491 
-499 DSRVTRLE
+499 
-507 ESVELKD
+507 
-514 KLNAFKTKLTK
+514 
-525 GEKISDEEFDEM
+525 
-537 INAFTVLQN
+537 
-546 ASKTYRESGNE
+546 
-557 RIKSQIVYWLNCWD
+557 
-571 DTTNAALNYIKGI
+571 
-584 KAAQTEEDNSSIWDY
+584 
-599 YASAQAAFEKSK
+599 
-611 SYGFHYVDH
+611 
-620 LEYAE
+620 
-625 VGVQHIVPFI
+625 
-635 KSLDSY
+635 
-641 LSEVVSTIVNPDKQI
+641 
-656 AKYITN
+656 
-662 REDTPDGKEDNIFDG
+662 
-677 NASTELVYKSPNT
+677 
-690 ISAGTYV
+690 
-697 GIKYSKA
+697 
-704 IDVNHVIFR
+704 
-713 MGANSNPRDTFLK
+713 
-726 AKVQYTTDGKNWTDV
+726 
-741 NETIYELPNNVELT
+741 
-755 DLNLKGV
+755 
-762 KGIRMIATEDK
+762 MIATEDK

-869 ITRYALEYS
+869 ITRYALEYTE
-878 VDGTNWKT
+878 DGTTWKT
-886 LKEYAGDDT
+886 LKEYAGNDT

-901 DQDITAKAIRV
+901 DQDLTAKAIRV

-919 SSNTAGYWWKVKTF
+919 QSNTAGYWWKVKTF

-975 PKQYVGVKLSRVK
+975 SKQYVGVKLSRVK

-1009 HDWVEVKD
+1009 HDWVEVTD
-1017 LSKNLPDA
+1017 LNKNLPDA

-1036 DVKLTI
+1036 DVKLTM
-1042 NKFVVHSTEITAP
+1042 NKFVVHSTEVTAP
-1055 YLYKTTMTVNP
+1055 YLYKTTMTVDP

-1080 FDGNIDSTTEFGDL
+1080 FDGNIDSTTEFGDFPL
-1094 PQKGQYIIYDLGQMR
+1094 EGQYIIYDLGQMR
-1109 NIDKIAMYCQD
+1109 NIDKLAMYCQD

-1149 VENTGDSMVKCID
+1149 VDNTGDSMVKCID

-1191 RILFTASNNSRAV
+1191 RILFTASNHSRAV

-1214 EYAPED
+1214 EYTPED

-1291 EVTTRNVPEE
+1291 EVTARNVPEE

-1346 TNDEYKS
+1346 TDDEYKS

-1361 YIDSLHVDEE
+1361 YIDSLHVDEDQ
-1371 KYTATSYKAYS
+1371 YTATSYKAYS

-1401 LETAKAEL
+1401 LEAAKADL

-1445 NALERVLVE
+1445 NALETVLVE
-1454 AKRLVTNKDATVDE
+1454 AKELVTNKDATEDA

-1512 TSTVIPF
+1512 TSTVKPF
-1519 NEALKNAEYILNK
+1519 NEALENAEKILNK
-1532 DGATVTE
+1532 EDATVTE
-1539 VEDAYRALQDARKNL
+1539 VEDAYKALQDARKNL

-1559 GTEIKAL
+1559 DTEIKAL

-1587 LVLNEIKEELKA
+1587 LVLDEIKEELKA
-1599 EHTSAEIEALTHKL
+1599 EHTNAEIEALTNKL
-1613 EEASKKLVTRGNTA
+1613 EKASKKLVIRGNTA
-1627 ELDLLLDQAKKT
+1627 ELELLLDQAKKT

-1659 EKALENKNE
+1659 VKALENKNE

-1674 DALTDDLRKAME
+1674 DALTEDLRKAME

-1705 PSKPEE
+1705 PSKPQE

-1726 DTTMVGVFAFFSM
+1726 DTTMVGVFVFFSM

>member
-1 MRQNIKERKN
+1 
-11 KMKGKKVITY
+11 MKGKKVITY

-124 TSAGLFDKLDSY
+124 TSDGLFDKLDSY

-169 EGKTIRNFSIE
+169 EGKTIKNFSIE

-227 KHNAKWR
+227 KHNSKWR
-234 DLYTEEEINTKIKP
+234 ELYTEDEINTKIKP

-263 LHPYMN
+263 LHPYMYN
-269 HAIRYNSEANYQA
+269 AISYSSEERYQA

-296 AGVRQIAILADDAGN
+296 AGVRQIAILADDAPN

-322 DMSNWLKELQPS
+322 DMSNWLKELQPE

-354 SYYRDFPENVQIIMT
+354 SYYGNFPENVQVIMT

-378 NNFTSSF
+378 NDFTSSF
-385 TDTAGRGPYMW
+385 TNTVGRGPYMW

-453 NIWQTEEE
+453 NIWETEEE

-482 ASTALRELS
+482 ASAALRELS

-507 ESVELKD
+507 ESVELKE
-514 KLNAFKTKLTK
+514 KLNAFKTKLSK
-525 GEKISDEEFDEM
+525 GEKITDDQFDEM
-537 INAFTVLQN
+537 INEFTVLQN

-584 KAAQTEEDNSSIWDY
+584 KAAQNEEDNSTIWDY
-599 YASAQAAFEKSK
+599 FASAQAAFEKSK

-662 REDTPDGKEDNIFDG
+662 REDTPAGKEDNIFDG

-713 MGANSNPRDTFLK
+713 MGANSNPRDTFSK
-726 AKVQYTTDGKNWTDV
+726 AKVQYTTDGKNWVDI
-741 NETIYELPNNVELT
+741 NDTIYELPSNVELT

-784 VNPTT
+784 VNPAA

-803 KIGVKGG
+803 KIDVKGG

-869 ITRYALEYS
+869 ITRYALEYTE
-878 VDGTNWKT
+878 DGTTWKT
-886 LKEYAGDDT
+886 LKEYAGNDT

-955 HSKSTLDQTAL
+955 HSKSTLDRTDL

-988 DLKQLELDYTGEVVL
+988 DLKQLELDYTGDVVL

-1009 HDWVEVKD
+1009 HDWVEVTD
-1017 LSKNLPDA
+1017 LNKNLPDA

-1036 DVKLTI
+1036 DVKLSM
-1042 NKFVVHSTEITAP
+1042 NKFVVHSAEVTAP

-1109 NIDKIAMYCQD
+1109 NIDKLAMYCQD
-1120 SAYNYIRDGII
+1120 SAKNYIRDGII

-1149 VENTGDSMVKCID
+1149 VENVNDAQVQCID
-1162 SDAGYKASSTYPNK
+1162 SDAGYRASSTYPNK
-1176 VYVSGTANHVPARYL
+1176 VYVSGTADHVPARYL
-1191 RILFTASNNSRAV
+1191 RILFTASNNNRAV

-1214 EYAPED
+1214 EYVPED

-1228 VTEAKGYKPQY
+1228 VAEAKGYKPQY

-1271 FNIIQKGEISN
+1271 FNIIQKGEISQ

-1327 LKFEWEENHIPTIS
+1327 LKFEWEEDHIPTIS

-1346 TNDEYKS
+1346 TGDEYKS

-1361 YIDSLHVDEE
+1361 YIDSLHVDEDQ
-1371 KYTATSYKAYS
+1371 YTSTSYKAYKN
-1382 TARTK
+1382 AK
-1387 ALEVYNTQMGEKDA
+1387 DVALNTYNTQMGEKDA
-1401 LETAKAEL
+1401 LEAAKANL
-1409 KASYDALVVRGD
+1409 KASYDALVLRVD
-1421 LKALDQEIKDIEK
+1421 VTALEKEIEDIEK

-1445 NALERVLVE
+1445 NALEKVLVE
-1454 AKRLVTNKDATVDE
+1454 AKKLAANRDATEDE
-1468 VNTMIESLRQA
+1468 VNAMIESLRLA

-1490 KQELRNYIDSNNLN
+1490 KQELRNYIDSNNLK

-1512 TSTVIPF
+1512 TSTVKPF
-1519 NEALKNAEYILNK
+1519 NEALNNAEDILNK
-1532 DGATVTE
+1532 EDATYAE
-1539 VEDAYRALQDARKNL
+1539 VEEAYKNLQEARKNL
-1554 VLKAT
+1554 TLKAT
-1559 GTEIKAL
+1559 DTEVKAL
-1566 ENRMASY
+1566 ENKMASY

-1579 ASSWKDFE
+1579 VSSWKDFA
-1587 LVLNEIKEELKA
+1587 LVLDEIKEELKA
-1599 EHTSAEIEALTHKL
+1599 EHSSAEIEAFTKKL
-1613 EEASKKLVTRGNTA
+1613 EEASKKLVVKGNTA
-1627 ELDLLLDQAKKT
+1627 ELELLLDQAKKT

-1646 KSYKNLLDVIEAT
+1646 KSYKNLLDAIEAT
-1659 EKALENKNE
+1659 DKALENKDE
-1668 LTQEEV
+1668 LSQEEV
-1674 DALTDDLRKAME
+1674 DALTKSLRDAME
-1686 ALEKLPVIT
+1686 ALEKNVEIT
-1695 PSIPEEKPTT
+1695 PTEPSKPST

-1726 DTTMVGVFAFFSM
+1726 DTTMVGLFALFSM